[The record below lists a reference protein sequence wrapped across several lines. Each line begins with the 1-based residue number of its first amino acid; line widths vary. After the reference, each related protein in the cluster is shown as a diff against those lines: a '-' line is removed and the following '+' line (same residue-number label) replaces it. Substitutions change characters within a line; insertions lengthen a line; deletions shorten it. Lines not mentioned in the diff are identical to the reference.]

1 MSSFLN
7 TQNSILNLTNRIEI
21 NDSFLDSLLKKIDK
35 KNRIKEL
42 LLSRTSITHLPK
54 RETLLL
60 FPNLEK
66 INITG
71 TQITKNQDY
80 ITICYELQSIP
91 KLYYLDI
98 NICQEI
104 DVKII
109 LLSLPL
115 LKEVNGQKVDINS
128 MKITFQDEL
137 NISTYK
143 FIVDFMQNVNKNN
156 LIFVKNF
163 HDNLSSLMTKCL
175 SDINFH
181 CDKYQNNYNLSI
193 FHSIY
198 KINQYLYHNINNYL
212 LIYGQKELSTTA
224 QANIYKITEQIALT
238 MNFYEG
244 LIRNI
249 STSISIILDKII
261 NQNIEQYFKQKAKE
275 VEKNI
280 NEKKKLLDEQLN
292 KEFHNRTMGNFDSNF
307 TYNESILNN
316 SMNKK
321 GSSYYYEK
329 NNDDITSLIS
339 SNYNDYNNQKYSTST
354 NFMTSKKGGMGPDEP
369 RGPNINN
376 YSKEKLNY
384 DLLTG
389 GIKKPKS
396 SCSSHNKGFLIIDNN
411 NTNSDN
417 CSIKTFH
424 QKNSSNKMDEFQNV
438 TDKKRDDSKGSR
450 ENSLGRQQNNFFTDY
465 NKINNNNEKNSE
477 TKEHNNNH
485 NNHNNIN
492 NMNNTNNNNTNS
504 NRNSTNSEII
514 PLNEFI
520 VLINSIYESKEK
532 EEKINL
538 EKGQPQETLE
548 HHIYTYLTRKYGVKH
563 IVIEKAFSIFS
574 SLRKYSNINSDVL
587 LFAKI
592 IRNDID
598 ESSKDFSKEIKKH
611 LEKLLCNKKIDDDII
626 KIISNSFYCND
637 TNTKNIFLNKIYAIK
652 DKNKIINTGDVYNI
666 ILELEIK
673 ERNIYLKNFR
683 TLFRRVDTDSDG
695 TINSYDTSVLFGII
709 FDEIKNEFGN
719 DCINYKNKNDFVN
732 NFMKIFNH
740 YIPKSLTFSQ
750 IVKYIKDTDNKILE
764 LLSKKKDIQDNNDE
778 MI

>member
-7 TQNSILNLTNRIEI
+7 TQNSILNLSNRIEI
-21 NDSFLDSLLKKIDK
+21 NDSFLDSFLKKIDK
-35 KNRIKEL
+35 KSRIKEL
-42 LLSRTSITHLPK
+42 LLSRTNITHLPK

-60 FPNLEK
+60 FPNLERL
-66 INITG
+66 NITG

-80 ITICYELQSIP
+80 LTISYELQSIP

-98 NICQEI
+98 NICQET

-156 LIFVKNF
+156 LIFVKSF
-163 HDNLSSLMTKCL
+163 HDNLSTLMSKCL

-212 LIYGQKELSTTA
+212 LIYGQKELSSTA
-224 QANIYKITEQIALT
+224 QGNIYKITEQIAIA

-292 KEFHNRTMGNFDSNF
+292 KEFHNRTMGNFDNNF

-316 SMNKK
+316 SINKK

-339 SNYNDYNNQKYSTST
+339 SNYNDCNNQKYSTST
-354 NFMTSKKGGMGPDEP
+354 NFMTSKKGGYSGEEP
-369 RGPNINN
+369 KEASINN
-376 YSKEKLNY
+376 YPKEKINY
-384 DLLTG
+384 DLITG
-389 GIKKPKS
+389 CMKKPKS
-396 SCSSHNKGFLIIDNN
+396 STNSHNKGFLIMDNN
-411 NTNSDN
+411 FTNSDN

-424 QKNSSNKMDEFQNV
+424 KNSNKMEEFQNII
-438 TDKKRDDSKGSR
+438 DKKKDENKNSR
-450 ENSLGRQQNNFFTDY
+450 ESSLGRQQNNYF
-465 NKINNNNEKNSE
+465 INEKNENNDTTNTNSNNINSN
-477 TKEHNNNH
+477 NNNH
-485 NNHNNIN
+485 NGI
-492 NMNNTNNNNTNS
+492 
-504 NRNSTNSEII
+504 NSEII
-514 PLNEFI
+514 PLNDFLI
-520 VLINSIYESKEK
+520 LINSIYESKEK

-538 EKGQPQETLE
+538 EKGLPQETLE
-548 HHIYTYLTRKYGVKH
+548 HHIYTFLTRKYGVKH

-574 SLRKYSNINSDVL
+574 SLRKYCNINSDIL

-598 ESSKDFSKEIKKH
+598 ESSREFSKEIKKN
-611 LEKLLCNKKIDDDII
+611 LEKLLYNKNIDDDIV

-637 TNTKNIFLNKIYAIK
+637 NNLKNLFLNKIYTIK
-652 DKNKIINTGDVYNI
+652 DKNKIINTEDIYNI

-695 TINSYDTSVLFGII
+695 TINTYDTNALFGLIY
-709 FDEIKNEFGN
+709 DEIKDDLNKDE
-719 DCINYKNKNDFVN
+719 INNFKNKNEFVN
-732 NFMKIFNH
+732 NLMKIFNY

-750 IVKYIKDTDNKILE
+750 IVKYLNDNDKIVLDYLTKINYITDN
-764 LLSKKKDIQDNNDE
+764 NNDD

>member
-7 TQNSILNLTNRIEI
+7 TQNSILNLSNRIEI
-21 NDSFLDSLLKKIDK
+21 NDSFLDSFLKKIDK
-35 KNRIKEL
+35 KSRIKEL
-42 LLSRTSITHLPK
+42 LLSRTNITHLPK

-60 FPNLEK
+60 FPNLERL
-66 INITG
+66 NITG

-80 ITICYELQSIP
+80 LTISYELQSIP

-98 NICQEI
+98 NICQET

-156 LIFVKNF
+156 LIFVKSF
-163 HDNLSSLMTKCL
+163 HDNLSTLMSKCL

-212 LIYGQKELSTTA
+212 LIYGQKELSSTA
-224 QANIYKITEQIALT
+224 QGNIYKITEQIAIA

-292 KEFHNRTMGNFDSNF
+292 KEFHNRTMGNFDNNF

-316 SMNKK
+316 SINKK

-339 SNYNDYNNQKYSTST
+339 SNYNDCNNQKYSTST
-354 NFMTSKKGGMGPDEP
+354 NFMTSKKGGYSGEEP
-369 RGPNINN
+369 KEASINN
-376 YSKEKLNY
+376 YPKEKINY
-384 DLLTG
+384 DLITG
-389 GIKKPKS
+389 CMKKPKS
-396 SCSSHNKGFLIIDNN
+396 STNSHNKGFLIMDNN
-411 NTNSDN
+411 FTNSDN

-424 QKNSSNKMDEFQNV
+424 KNSNKMEEFQNII
-438 TDKKRDDSKGSR
+438 DKKKDENKNSR
-450 ENSLGRQQNNFFTDY
+450 ESSLGKQQNNYF
-465 NKINNNNEKNSE
+465 INEKNENNDTTNTNSNNINSN
-477 TKEHNNNH
+477 NNNH
-485 NNHNNIN
+485 NGI
-492 NMNNTNNNNTNS
+492 
-504 NRNSTNSEII
+504 NSEII
-514 PLNEFI
+514 PLNDFLI
-520 VLINSIYESKEK
+520 LINSIYESKEK

-538 EKGQPQETLE
+538 EKGLPQETLE
-548 HHIYTYLTRKYGVKH
+548 HHIYTFLTRKYGVKH

-574 SLRKYSNINSDVL
+574 SLRKYCNINSDIL

-598 ESSKDFSKEIKKH
+598 ESSREFSKEIKKN
-611 LEKLLCNKKIDDDII
+611 LEKLLYNKNIDDDII

-637 TNTKNIFLNKIYAIK
+637 NNLKNLFLNKIYTIK
-652 DKNKIINTGDVYNI
+652 DRNKIINTEDIYNI

-695 TINSYDTSVLFGII
+695 TINTYDTNALFGLIY
-709 FDEIKNEFGN
+709 DEIKDDLNKDE
-719 DCINYKNKNDFVN
+719 INNFKNKNEFVN
-732 NFMKIFNH
+732 NLMKIFNY

-750 IVKYIKDTDNKILE
+750 IVKYLNDNDKIVLDYLTKINDITDN
-764 LLSKKKDIQDNNDE
+764 NNDD

>member
-7 TQNSILNLTNRIEI
+7 TQNSTINLSNRIEI
-21 NDSFLDSLLKKIDK
+21 NDSLLDSILKKIEK

-71 TQITKNQDY
+71 TQITKFQDF
-80 ITICYELQSIP
+80 ITISYELQSIP

-98 NICQEI
+98 NICKET
-104 DVKII
+104 DVKVI

-137 NISTYK
+137 NTSTYK

-156 LIFVKNF
+156 LIFVKSF
-163 HDNLSSLMTKCL
+163 HDNLSLLMNKCL
-175 SDINFH
+175 LDINFH

-212 LIYGQKELSTTA
+212 LIYGQKELNSNA
-224 QANIYKITEQIALT
+224 QSNIYKITEQIEIT

-261 NQNIEQYFKQKAKE
+261 NQNIDQYFKQKEKE

-280 NEKKKLLDEQLN
+280 NEKKRLLDEQIN
-292 KEFHNRTMGNFDSNF
+292 REFQNRTMGNFDNNF

-316 SMNKK
+316 SMNRK

-329 NNDDITSLIS
+329 NNDDITSLMS

-354 NFMTSKKGGMGPDEP
+354 NFMTTKKGGLGIDEP
-369 RGPNINN
+369 KMVNINN
-376 YSKEKLNY
+376 YNKDKLNY
-384 DLLTG
+384 DLIPT
-389 GIKKPKS
+389 KPKS
-396 SCSSHNKGFLIIDNN
+396 SCSSHNKGFLIMDNK
-411 NTNSDN
+411 DDHF
-417 CSIKTFH
+417 SIKTFH
-424 QKNSSNKMDEFQNV
+424 KKNKNKLDEFNNYI
-438 TDKKRDDSKGSR
+438 DKKGEDINGSK
-450 ENSLGRQQNNFFTDY
+450 ENSLHRLQNNY
-465 NKINNNNEKNSE
+465 KNNNNEKKNYE
-477 TKEHNNNH
+477 NKDLN
-485 NNHNNIN
+485 NNIN
-492 NMNNTNNNNTNS
+492 NNS
-504 NRNSTNSEII
+504 NSAHNSTNSEII

-520 VLINSIYESKEK
+520 ILINNIYESKEK
-532 EEKINL
+532 EEKIIL

-563 IVIEKAFSIFS
+563 IVIEKAFSIFT
-574 SLRKYSNINSDVL
+574 SLRKYSNTNSDVL

-598 ESSKDFSKEIKKH
+598 ESSKDFSKEIKQN
-611 LEKLLCNKKIDDDII
+611 LEKLLYNKDINDDII
-626 KIISNSFYCND
+626 KIISNSFYYND
-637 TNTKNIFLNKIYAIK
+637 NNNKNLFLNKIYEIK
-652 DKNKIINTGDVYNI
+652 DKNKIINIEDIYNI
-666 ILELEIK
+666 ILEIEIK
-673 ERNIYLKNFR
+673 DRNTYLKNFR
-683 TLFRRVDTDSDG
+683 ILFKRVDTDSDG
-695 TINSYDTSVLFGII
+695 TINYYDSSNLFGLI
-709 FDEIKNEFGN
+709 FDEIKNDLEN
-719 DCINYKNKNDFVN
+719 ENENSDTNIKSKNEFVN
-732 NFMKIFNH
+732 NLMKIFNNN
-740 YIPKSLTFSQ
+740 IPKILTFSQ
-750 IVKYIKDTDNKILE
+750 IVKYLYDNNKNILDY
-764 LLSKKKDIQDNNDE
+764 LSKKNDIQDNNNDE

>member
-7 TQNSILNLTNRIEI
+7 TQNSTINLSNRIEI
-21 NDSFLDSLLKKIDK
+21 NDSLLDSILKKIEK

-71 TQITKNQDY
+71 TQITKFQDF
-80 ITICYELQSIP
+80 ITISYELQSIP

-98 NICQEI
+98 NICKET
-104 DVKII
+104 DVKVI

-137 NISTYK
+137 NTSTYK

-156 LIFVKNF
+156 LIFVKSF
-163 HDNLSSLMTKCL
+163 HDNLSLLMNKCL
-175 SDINFH
+175 LDINFH

-212 LIYGQKELSTTA
+212 LIYGQKELNSNA
-224 QANIYKITEQIALT
+224 QSNIYKITEQIEIT

-261 NQNIEQYFKQKAKE
+261 NQNIDQYFKQKEKE

-280 NEKKKLLDEQLN
+280 NEKKRLLDEQIN
-292 KEFHNRTMGNFDSNF
+292 REFQNRTMGNFDNNF

-316 SMNKK
+316 SMNRK

-329 NNDDITSLIS
+329 NNDDITSLMS

-354 NFMTSKKGGMGPDEP
+354 NFMTTKKGGLGIDEP
-369 RGPNINN
+369 KMVNINN
-376 YSKEKLNY
+376 YNKDKLNY
-384 DLLTG
+384 DLIPT
-389 GIKKPKS
+389 KPKS
-396 SCSSHNKGFLIIDNN
+396 SCSSHNKGFLIMDNK
-411 NTNSDN
+411 DDHY
-417 CSIKTFH
+417 SIKTFH
-424 QKNSSNKMDEFQNV
+424 KKNKNKLDEFNNYI
-438 TDKKRDDSKGSR
+438 DKKGEDINGSK
-450 ENSLGRQQNNFFTDY
+450 ENSLHRLQNNY
-465 NKINNNNEKNSE
+465 KNNNNEKKNYE
-477 TKEHNNNH
+477 NKDLN
-485 NNHNNIN
+485 NNIN
-492 NMNNTNNNNTNS
+492 NNS
-504 NRNSTNSEII
+504 NSAHNSTNSEII

-520 VLINSIYESKEK
+520 ILINNIYESKEK
-532 EEKINL
+532 EEKIIL

-563 IVIEKAFSIFS
+563 IVIEKAFSIFT
-574 SLRKYSNINSDVL
+574 SLRKYSNTNSDVL

-598 ESSKDFSKEIKKH
+598 ESSKDFSKEIKQN
-611 LEKLLCNKKIDDDII
+611 LEKLLYNKDINDDII
-626 KIISNSFYCND
+626 KIISNSFYYND
-637 TNTKNIFLNKIYAIK
+637 NNNKNLFLNKIYEIK
-652 DKNKIINTGDVYNI
+652 DKNKIINIEDIYNI
-666 ILELEIK
+666 ILEIEIK
-673 ERNIYLKNFR
+673 DRNTYLKNFR
-683 TLFRRVDTDSDG
+683 ILFKRVDTDSDG
-695 TINSYDTSVLFGII
+695 TINYYDSSNLFGLI
-709 FDEIKNEFGN
+709 FDEIKNDLEN
-719 DCINYKNKNDFVN
+719 ENENSDTNIKSKNEFVN
-732 NFMKIFNH
+732 NLMKIFNNN
-740 YIPKSLTFSQ
+740 IPKILTFSH
-750 IVKYIKDTDNKILE
+750 IVKYLYDNNKNILDY
-764 LLSKKKDIQDNNDE
+764 LSKKNDIQDNNNDD

>member
-7 TQNSILNLTNRIEI
+7 NQNSILNLNNRIEI
-21 NDSFLDSLLKKIDK
+21 NDSFLDSLLQKIEK

-66 INITG
+66 LNITG

-80 ITICYELQSIP
+80 ITISYELQSIP
-91 KLYYLDI
+91 KLYYLDL
-98 NICQEI
+98 NVCQET

-143 FIVDFMQNVNKNN
+143 FIVEFMQNVNKNN
-156 LIFVKNF
+156 LVFVKSF
-163 HDNLSSLMTKCL
+163 HDNLSSLMSKCL

-212 LIYGQKELSTTA
+212 LIYGQKELSSTA
-224 QANIYKITEQIALT
+224 QANIYKITEQIAST

-261 NQNIEQYFKQKAKE
+261 NQNIEQYFKQKTKE

-316 SMNKK
+316 SINKK

-354 NFMTSKKGGMGPDEP
+354 NFMTSKKGGMGPEDS
-369 RGPNINN
+369 RGLNINN
-376 YSKEKLNY
+376 YMKEKLNY
-384 DLLTG
+384 DLMG
-389 GIKKPKS
+389 VGVGIKKPKS
-396 SCSSHNKGFLIIDNN
+396 SCSSHNKGFLILDNN
-411 NTNSDN
+411 INSDN
-417 CSIKTFH
+417 NSIKTFH
-424 QKNSSNKMDEFQNV
+424 QKNSKS
-438 TDKKRDDSKGSR
+438 SK
-450 ENSLGRQQNNFFTDY
+450 ENFSGKQYNNFINMSDY
-465 NKINNNNEKNSE
+465 NKNNNED
-477 TKEHNNNH
+477 KEQNNLNNNS
-485 NNHNNIN
+485 NHN
-492 NMNNTNNNNTNS
+492 
-504 NRNSTNSEII
+504 STKSEII
-514 PLNEFI
+514 PLNDFI
-520 VLINSIYESKEK
+520 ILINSIYESKEK
-532 EEKINL
+532 EEKTNL
-538 EKGQPQETLE
+538 ENGQPQETLE

-574 SLRKYSNINSDVL
+574 SLRKYSSINSDVL

-592 IRNDID
+592 IRNEIE
-598 ESSKDFSKEIKKH
+598 ESSKDFSKEIKKN
-611 LEKLLCNKKIDDDII
+611 LEKLLNDKTIDDDII

-637 TNTKNIFLNKIYAIK
+637 NNSKNLFLKKIYSVK
-652 DKNKIINTGDVYNI
+652 EKNNIVSTEDIYNA

-673 ERNIYLKNFR
+673 ERTIYLKNFKS
-683 TLFRRVDTDSDG
+683 LFKRVDTDSDG
-695 TINSYDTSVLFGII
+695 IINSFDANTLFGLIY
-709 FDEIKNEFGN
+709 DEIKEDFKNEENNIGN
-719 DCINYKNKNDFVN
+719 KDEFINNL
-732 NFMKIFNH
+732 MKIFNH
-740 YIPKSLTFSQ
+740 YIPKSLNFSQ
-750 IVKYIKDTDNKILE
+750 IVKYLKDNYKNILDC
-764 LLSKKKDIQDNNDE
+764 LSKKNDIQDNNDDE

>member
-7 TQNSILNLTNRIEI
+7 SQNSILNLSNRIEI

-42 LLSRTSITHLPK
+42 LLSRTNITHLPK

-60 FPNLEK
+60 FPNLER

-80 ITICYELQSIP
+80 ITISYELQSIP
-91 KLYYLDI
+91 KLYYLDL
-98 NICQEI
+98 NICQET
-104 DVKII
+104 DVKVI

-156 LIFVKNF
+156 LIFVKSF
-163 HDNLSSLMTKCL
+163 HDNLSSLMSKCL

-212 LIYGQKELSTTA
+212 LIYGQKELSPAA
-224 QANIYKITEQIALT
+224 QANIYKITEQIAVT

-261 NQNIEQYFKQKAKE
+261 NQNIEQYFRQKAKE

-292 KEFHNRTMGNFDSNF
+292 KEFHNRTMGNFDNNF

-316 SMNKK
+316 SINKK

-339 SNYNDYNNQKYSTST
+339 SNYNDFNNQKYSTST
-354 NFMTSKKGGMGPDEP
+354 NFMTSKKGGFGGEEP
-369 RGPNINN
+369 RDPSINN
-376 YSKEKLNY
+376 YNKDKINY
-384 DLLTG
+384 ELITG

-396 SCSSHNKGFLIIDNN
+396 SSNTHNKGFLIMDNN
-411 NTNSDN
+411 FTNSDN
-417 CSIKTFH
+417 CSIKTSH
-424 QKNSSNKMDEFQNV
+424 QKNSNKMDEFQNII
-438 TDKKRDDSKGSR
+438 DKKRDGNKGSR
-450 ENSLGRQQNNFFTDY
+450 ENSLGRQQNNFINISDN
-465 NKINNNNEKNSE
+465 NKINNNKKNSNIE
-477 TKEHNNNH
+477 KTDKDIN
-485 NNHNNIN
+485 NNIN
-492 NMNNTNNNNTNS
+492 HNAI
-504 NRNSTNSEII
+504 NSEII
-514 PLNEFI
+514 PLKDFLI
-520 VLINSIYESKEK
+520 LINSIY
-532 EEKINL
+532 
-538 EKGQPQETLE
+538 
-548 HHIYTYLTRKYGVKH
+548 
-563 IVIEKAFSIFS
+563 
-574 SLRKYSNINSDVL
+574 
-587 LFAKI
+587 
-592 IRNDID
+592 
-598 ESSKDFSKEIKKH
+598 
-611 LEKLLCNKKIDDDII
+611 
-626 KIISNSFYCND
+626 
-637 TNTKNIFLNKIYAIK
+637 
-652 DKNKIINTGDVYNI
+652 
-666 ILELEIK
+666 
-673 ERNIYLKNFR
+673 
-683 TLFRRVDTDSDG
+683 
-695 TINSYDTSVLFGII
+695 
-709 FDEIKNEFGN
+709 
-719 DCINYKNKNDFVN
+719 
-732 NFMKIFNH
+732 
-740 YIPKSLTFSQ
+740 
-750 IVKYIKDTDNKILE
+750 
-764 LLSKKKDIQDNNDE
+764 
-778 MI
+778 

>member
-1 MSSFLN
+1 MSYFLN
-7 TQNSILNLTNRIEI
+7 NQNSIINLTNRIEI
-21 NDSFLDSLLKKIDK
+21 NDSLLDSILKKIEK

-54 RETLLL
+54 RETLLQ
-60 FPNLEK
+60 FPNLER

-80 ITICYELQSIP
+80 ITISYELQSIP
-91 KLYYLDI
+91 KLYYLDL
-98 NICQEI
+98 NICQET

-143 FIVDFMQNVNKNN
+143 FIVEFMQNVNKNN
-156 LIFVKNF
+156 LVFVKSF
-163 HDNLSSLMTKCL
+163 HDNLSSLMSKCL
-175 SDINFH
+175 LDINFH

-198 KINQYLYHNINNYL
+198 KINQYLYLNINNYL
-212 LIYGQKELSTTA
+212 LIYGQKELSSTA
-224 QANIYKITEQIALT
+224 QGNIYKITEQIVGT

-261 NQNIEQYFKQKAKE
+261 NQNIEQYFKQKTKE

-316 SMNKK
+316 SINKK

-329 NNDDITSLIS
+329 NNEDITSLIS

-369 RGPNINN
+369 KGLNINN
-376 YSKEKLNY
+376 YMKEKLNY
-384 DLLTG
+384 DLVGVGG

-396 SCSSHNKGFLIIDNN
+396 SCSSHNKGFLILDNN
-411 NTNSDN
+411 LNSDN
-417 CSIKTFH
+417 SSIKTFH
-424 QKNSSNKMDEFQNV
+424 QKNSNKMNEFQNNI
-438 TDKKRDDSKGSR
+438 DKKRDDSKGSR
-450 ENSLGRQQNNFFTDY
+450 ENSLGKQPNFINISDY
-465 NKINNNNEKNSE
+465 NKSNIENKEQNNPNNN
-477 TKEHNNNH
+477 
-485 NNHNNIN
+485 
-492 NMNNTNNNNTNS
+492 S
-504 NRNSTNSEII
+504 NQNSTRSEII
-514 PLNEFI
+514 PLNDFI
-520 VLINSIYESKEK
+520 ILINSIYESKEK

-574 SLRKYSNINSDVL
+574 SLRKYSNVNGDVL

-592 IRNDID
+592 IRNEIE
-598 ESSKDFSKEIKKH
+598 ESSKDFSKEIKNN
-611 LEKLLCNKKIDDDII
+611 LEKLLNDKKIDDDII

-637 TNTKNIFLNKIYAIK
+637 NNAKNLFLQKIYSVK
-652 DKNKIINTGDVYNI
+652 EKNNVVNTEDIYNA

-673 ERNIYLKNFR
+673 ERTLYLKNFKS
-683 TLFRRVDTDSDG
+683 LFKRVDTDSDG
-695 TINSYDTSVLFGII
+695 IINSYDASILFGLIY
-709 FDEIKNEFGN
+709 DEIKDDFENVENNIG
-719 DCINYKNKNDFVN
+719 NKNEFVN
-732 NFMKIFNH
+732 NLMKIFNH
-740 YIPKSLTFSQ
+740 YIPKSLNFSQ
-750 IVKYIKDTDNKILE
+750 IVKYLKDNYKNVLDC
-764 LLSKKKDIQDNNDE
+764 LSKKNDIQDNNDDE
-778 MI
+778 MIYLLFFIIIIIFFNLI

>member
-1 MSSFLN
+1 MSSYLN
-7 TQNSILNLTNRIEI
+7 TQNSILNLSNRIEI

-35 KNRIKEL
+35 KNSIKEIII
-42 LLSRTSITHLPK
+42 SRTNITHLPK

-80 ITICYELQSIP
+80 ITISYELQSIP

-98 NICQEI
+98 NICQET
-104 DVKII
+104 DVKVI

-115 LKEVNGQKVDINS
+115 LKEVNGQKVDINA

-163 HDNLSSLMTKCL
+163 HDNLSSLMNKCL

-212 LIYGQKELSTTA
+212 LIYGQKELSPTA
-224 QANIYKITEQIALT
+224 QANIYKITEQIAVT

-261 NQNIEQYFKQKAKE
+261 NQNIDQYFKQKAKE

-292 KEFHNRTMGNFDSNF
+292 KEFHNRTMGNFDNNF

-316 SMNKK
+316 SINKK

-339 SNYNDYNNQKYSTST
+339 SNYNDYNNNQKYSTST
-354 NFMTSKKGGMGPDEP
+354 NFMTSKKGGFTGEEP
-369 RGPNINN
+369 REGSINN
-376 YSKEKLNY
+376 LGKEKINY
-384 DLLTG
+384 ELITG

-396 SCSSHNKGFLIIDNN
+396 SSNSHNKGFLIMDNN
-411 NTNSDN
+411 YTNSDN

-424 QKNSSNKMDEFQNV
+424 QKNSNSNKMDEFQNIIER
-438 TDKKRDDSKGSR
+438 KKDENKGSR
-450 ENSLGRQQNNFFTDY
+450 ENSLGRQQNNY
-465 NKINNNNEKNSE
+465 LINKDKNNNIQN
-477 TKEHNNNH
+477 KEE
-485 NNHNNIN
+485 NNI
-492 NMNNTNNNNTNS
+492 NTNNNGI
-504 NRNSTNSEII
+504 NSEII
-514 PLNEFI
+514 PLNNFI
-520 VLINSIYESKEK
+520 LLINSIYESKEK
-532 EEKINL
+532 
-538 EKGQPQETLE
+538 
-548 HHIYTYLTRKYGVKH
+548 
-563 IVIEKAFSIFS
+563 
-574 SLRKYSNINSDVL
+574 
-587 LFAKI
+587 
-592 IRNDID
+592 
-598 ESSKDFSKEIKKH
+598 
-611 LEKLLCNKKIDDDII
+611 
-626 KIISNSFYCND
+626 
-637 TNTKNIFLNKIYAIK
+637 
-652 DKNKIINTGDVYNI
+652 
-666 ILELEIK
+666 
-673 ERNIYLKNFR
+673 
-683 TLFRRVDTDSDG
+683 
-695 TINSYDTSVLFGII
+695 
-709 FDEIKNEFGN
+709 
-719 DCINYKNKNDFVN
+719 
-732 NFMKIFNH
+732 
-740 YIPKSLTFSQ
+740 
-750 IVKYIKDTDNKILE
+750 
-764 LLSKKKDIQDNNDE
+764 
-778 MI
+778 

>member
-7 TQNSILNLTNRIEI
+7 TQNSILNLSNRIEI
-21 NDSFLDSLLKKIDK
+21 NDSFLDSFLKKIDK
-35 KNRIKEL
+35 KSRIKEL
-42 LLSRTSITHLPK
+42 LLSRTNITHLPK

-60 FPNLEK
+60 FPNLERL
-66 INITG
+66 NITG

-80 ITICYELQSIP
+80 LTISYELQSIP

-98 NICQEI
+98 NICQET

-156 LIFVKNF
+156 LIFVKSF
-163 HDNLSSLMTKCL
+163 HDNLSTLMSKCL

-212 LIYGQKELSTTA
+212 LIYGQKELSSTA
-224 QANIYKITEQIALT
+224 QGNIYKITEQIAIA

-292 KEFHNRTMGNFDSNF
+292 KEFHNRTMGNFDNNF

-316 SMNKK
+316 SINKK

-339 SNYNDYNNQKYSTST
+339 SNYNDCNNQKYSTST
-354 NFMTSKKGGMGPDEP
+354 NFMTSKKGGYSGEEP
-369 RGPNINN
+369 KEASINN
-376 YSKEKLNY
+376 YPKEKINY
-384 DLLTG
+384 DLITG
-389 GIKKPKS
+389 CMKKPKS
-396 SCSSHNKGFLIIDNN
+396 STNSHNKGFLIMDNN
-411 NTNSDN
+411 FTNSDN

-424 QKNSSNKMDEFQNV
+424 KNSNKMEEFQNII
-438 TDKKRDDSKGSR
+438 DKKKDENKNSR
-450 ENSLGRQQNNFFTDY
+450 ESSLGRQQNNYFI
-465 NKINNNNEKNSE
+465 KEKNENNGTTNTNSNNINSN
-477 TKEHNNNH
+477 NNNH
-485 NNHNNIN
+485 NGI
-492 NMNNTNNNNTNS
+492 
-504 NRNSTNSEII
+504 NSEII
-514 PLNEFI
+514 PLNDFLI
-520 VLINSIYESKEK
+520 LINSIYESKEK

-538 EKGQPQETLE
+538 EKGLPQETLE
-548 HHIYTYLTRKYGVKH
+548 HHIYTFLTRKYGVKH

-574 SLRKYSNINSDVL
+574 SLRKYCNINSDIL

-598 ESSKDFSKEIKKH
+598 ESSREFSKEIKKN
-611 LEKLLCNKKIDDDII
+611 LEKLLYNKNIDDDII

-637 TNTKNIFLNKIYAIK
+637 NNLKNLFLNKIYTIK
-652 DKNKIINTGDVYNI
+652 DKNKIINTEDIYNI

-683 TLFRRVDTDSDG
+683 ALFRRVDTDSDG
-695 TINSYDTSVLFGII
+695 TINTYDTNALFGLIY
-709 FDEIKNEFGN
+709 DEIKDDLNKDE
-719 DCINYKNKNDFVN
+719 INNFKNKNEFVN
-732 NFMKIFNH
+732 NLMKIFNY

-750 IVKYIKDTDNKILE
+750 IVKYLNDNDKIVLDYLSKINDITDN
-764 LLSKKKDIQDNNDE
+764 NNDD

>member
-7 TQNSILNLTNRIEI
+7 TQNSILNLSNRIEI
-21 NDSFLDSLLKKIDK
+21 NDSFLDSFLKKIDK
-35 KNRIKEL
+35 KSRIKEL
-42 LLSRTSITHLPK
+42 LLSRTNITHLPK

-60 FPNLEK
+60 FPNLERL
-66 INITG
+66 NITG

-80 ITICYELQSIP
+80 LTISYELQSIP

-98 NICQEI
+98 NICQET

-156 LIFVKNF
+156 LIFVKSF
-163 HDNLSSLMTKCL
+163 HDNLSTLMSKCL

-212 LIYGQKELSTTA
+212 LIYGQKELSSTA
-224 QANIYKITEQIALT
+224 QGNIYKITEQIAIA

-292 KEFHNRTMGNFDSNF
+292 KEFHNRTMGNFDNNF

-316 SMNKK
+316 SINKK

-339 SNYNDYNNQKYSTST
+339 SNYNDCNNQKYSTST
-354 NFMTSKKGGMGPDEP
+354 NFMTSKKGGYSGEEP
-369 RGPNINN
+369 KEASINN
-376 YSKEKLNY
+376 YPKEKINY
-384 DLLTG
+384 DLITG
-389 GIKKPKS
+389 CMKKPKS
-396 SCSSHNKGFLIIDNN
+396 STNSHNKGFLIMDNN
-411 NTNSDN
+411 FTNSDN

-424 QKNSSNKMDEFQNV
+424 KNSNKMEEFQNII
-438 TDKKRDDSKGSR
+438 DKKKDENKNSR
-450 ENSLGRQQNNFFTDY
+450 ESSLGKQQNNYF
-465 NKINNNNEKNSE
+465 INEKNENNDTTNTNSNNINSN
-477 TKEHNNNH
+477 NNNH
-485 NNHNNIN
+485 NGI
-492 NMNNTNNNNTNS
+492 
-504 NRNSTNSEII
+504 NSEII
-514 PLNEFI
+514 PLNDFLI
-520 VLINSIYESKEK
+520 LINSIYESKEK

-538 EKGQPQETLE
+538 EKGLPQETLE
-548 HHIYTYLTRKYGVKH
+548 HHIYTFLTRKYGVKH

-574 SLRKYSNINSDVL
+574 SLRKYCNINSDIL

-598 ESSKDFSKEIKKH
+598 ESSREFSKEIKKN
-611 LEKLLCNKKIDDDII
+611 LEKLLYNKNIDDDIV

-637 TNTKNIFLNKIYAIK
+637 NNLKNLFLNKIYTIK
-652 DKNKIINTGDVYNI
+652 DRNKIINTEDIYNI

-695 TINSYDTSVLFGII
+695 TINTYDTNALFGLIY
-709 FDEIKNEFGN
+709 DEIKDDLNKDE
-719 DCINYKNKNDFVN
+719 INNFKNKNEFVN
-732 NFMKIFNH
+732 NLMKIFNY

-750 IVKYIKDTDNKILE
+750 IVKYLNDNDKIVLDYLTKINYITDN
-764 LLSKKKDIQDNNDE
+764 NNDD

>member
-1 MSSFLN
+1 MSYFLN
-7 TQNSILNLTNRIEI
+7 NQNSIINLTNRIEI
-21 NDSFLDSLLKKIDK
+21 NDSLLDSILKKIEK

-54 RETLLL
+54 RETLLQ
-60 FPNLEK
+60 FPNLER

-80 ITICYELQSIP
+80 ITISYELQSIP
-91 KLYYLDI
+91 KLYYLDL
-98 NICQEI
+98 NICQET

-143 FIVDFMQNVNKNN
+143 FIVQFMQNVNKNN
-156 LIFVKNF
+156 LVFVKSF
-163 HDNLSSLMTKCL
+163 HDNLSSLMSKCL
-175 SDINFH
+175 LDINFH

-198 KINQYLYHNINNYL
+198 KINQYLYLNINNYL
-212 LIYGQKELSTTA
+212 LIYGQKELSSTA
-224 QANIYKITEQIALT
+224 QGNIYKITEQIVGT

-261 NQNIEQYFKQKAKE
+261 NQNIEQYFKQKTKE

-316 SMNKK
+316 SINKK

-329 NNDDITSLIS
+329 NNEDITSLIS

-369 RGPNINN
+369 KALNINN
-376 YSKEKLNY
+376 YMKEKLNY
-384 DLLTG
+384 DLVGVGG

-396 SCSSHNKGFLIIDNN
+396 SCSSHNKGFLILDNN
-411 NTNSDN
+411 LNSDN
-417 CSIKTFH
+417 SSIKTFH
-424 QKNSSNKMDEFQNV
+424 QKNSNKMNEFQNNI
-438 TDKKRDDSKGSR
+438 DKKRDDSKGSR
-450 ENSLGRQQNNFFTDY
+450 ENSLGKQPNFINISDY
-465 NKINNNNEKNSE
+465 NKSNIENKEQNNPNNN
-477 TKEHNNNH
+477 
-485 NNHNNIN
+485 
-492 NMNNTNNNNTNS
+492 S
-504 NRNSTNSEII
+504 NQNSTRSEII
-514 PLNEFI
+514 PLNDFI
-520 VLINSIYESKEK
+520 ILINSIYESKEK

-574 SLRKYSNINSDVL
+574 SLRKYSNVNSDVL

-592 IRNDID
+592 IRNEIE
-598 ESSKDFSKEIKKH
+598 ESSKDFSKEIKNN
-611 LEKLLCNKKIDDDII
+611 LEKLLNDKKIDDDII

-637 TNTKNIFLNKIYAIK
+637 NNAKNLFLQKIYSVK
-652 DKNKIINTGDVYNI
+652 EKNNVVNTEDIYNA

-673 ERNIYLKNFR
+673 ERTLYLKNFKS
-683 TLFRRVDTDSDG
+683 LFKRVDTDSDG
-695 TINSYDTSVLFGII
+695 IINSYDASILFGLIY
-709 FDEIKNEFGN
+709 DEIKDDFENVENNIG
-719 DCINYKNKNDFVN
+719 NKNEFVN
-732 NFMKIFNH
+732 NLMKIFNH
-740 YIPKSLTFSQ
+740 YIPKSLNFSQ
-750 IVKYIKDTDNKILE
+750 IVKYLKDNYKNVLDC
-764 LLSKKKDIQDNNDE
+764 LLKKNDIQDNNDDE

>member
-1 MSSFLN
+1 MSSILN
-7 TQNSILNLTNRIEI
+7 NQNSIINLSNRAEI
-21 NDSFLDSLLKKIDK
+21 NDSSLDNLLKKIEK

-66 INITG
+66 INIIG
-71 TQITKNQDY
+71 THITKNQDY
-80 ITICYELQSIP
+80 ITISYELQSIP

-98 NICQEI
+98 NICQET

-156 LIFVKNF
+156 LIFVKSF
-163 HDNLSSLMTKCL
+163 HDNLSSLMSKCL

-212 LIYGQKELSTTA
+212 LIYGQKELNSTA

-261 NQNIEQYFKQKAKE
+261 NQNIENYFKQKTKE

-316 SMNKK
+316 SINKK

-354 NFMTSKKGGMGPDEP
+354 NFMTSKKGAGGMYGGDDIHPS
-369 RGPNINN
+369 NVNT
-376 YSKEKLNY
+376 KEKLNY
-384 DLLTG
+384 ELIAG

-396 SCSSHNKGFLIIDNN
+396 SCSSHNKGFLIIDNG

-424 QKNSSNKMDEFQNV
+424 QKNSNKIDEIQNN
-438 TDKKRDDSKGSR
+438 DKKRDDSKSSK
-450 ENSLGRQQNNFFTDY
+450 ENSLGKKKRNNNGENNYFMNISDLNN
-465 NKINNNNEKNSE
+465 NKNNKKEEETNENEINNN
-477 TKEHNNNH
+477 
-485 NNHNNIN
+485 
-492 NMNNTNNNNTNS
+492 
-504 NRNSTNSEII
+504 EII
-514 PLNEFI
+514 PMNEFI
-520 VLINSIYESKEK
+520 LLINSIYESKEK

-587 LFAKI
+587 LFSKI

-598 ESSKDFSKEIKKH
+598 ESSKDFSKEIKKN
-611 LEKLLCNKKIDDDII
+611 LEKLLSNKKIDEDII
-626 KIISNSFYCND
+626 KIISNSFYCN
-637 TNTKNIFLNKIYAIK
+637 NKNSKNLFLNKILMIK
-652 DKNKIINTGDVYNI
+652 EKNKTINIEDIYNI

-673 ERNIYLKNFR
+673 ERNIYLNNFR
-683 TLFRRVDTDSDG
+683 ILFRRVDTDSDG
-695 TINSYDTSVLFGII
+695 IINFYDTSFLFGLIYE
-709 FDEIKNEFGN
+709 EIKNDEG
-719 DCINYKNKNDFVN
+719 INIKNKNDFIN
-732 NFMKIFNH
+732 NLMKIFNH

-750 IVKYIKDTDNKILE
+750 IVKYLQETNKKILDI
-764 LLSKKKDIQDNNDE
+764 LSKKNDIQDNANDE
-778 MI
+778 MV

>member
-1 MSSFLN
+1 MSSISN
-7 TQNSILNLTNRIEI
+7 NQNSILNLSNRVEI
-21 NDSFLDSLLKKIDK
+21 NDTSLDDLLKKIEK

-66 INITG
+66 INIIG
-71 TQITKNQDY
+71 THITKNQDY
-80 ITICYELQSIP
+80 ITISYELQSIP

-98 NICQEI
+98 NICQET

-156 LIFVKNF
+156 LIFVKSF
-163 HDNLSSLMTKCL
+163 HDNLSSLMSKCL

-212 LIYGQKELSTTA
+212 LIYGQKELNSTA

-261 NQNIEQYFKQKAKE
+261 NQNIENYFKQKTKE

-316 SMNKK
+316 SINKK

-354 NFMTSKKGGMGPDEP
+354 NFMTSKKGVGGMYGGDDIHSS
-369 RGPNINN
+369 NINI
-376 YSKEKLNY
+376 KEKLNY
-384 DLLTG
+384 ELIAG
-389 GIKKPKS
+389 GLKKPKS
-396 SCSSHNKGFLIIDNN
+396 SCSSHNKGFLIIDNG

-424 QKNSSNKMDEFQNV
+424 QKNSNKIDEIQNN
-438 TDKKRDDSKGSR
+438 DKKRDDSKSSK
-450 ENSLGRQQNNFFTDY
+450 ENSLGKKKNNNNGDSNYFMNISDLNN
-465 NKINNNNEKNSE
+465 NKNNKKEEENNENEINNN
-477 TKEHNNNH
+477 
-485 NNHNNIN
+485 
-492 NMNNTNNNNTNS
+492 
-504 NRNSTNSEII
+504 EII
-514 PLNEFI
+514 PMNEFI
-520 VLINSIYESKEK
+520 LLINSIYESKEK

-548 HHIYTYLTRKYGVKH
+548 HHIYTYLTRKYGVKKKKK
-563 IVIEKAFSIFS
+563 EKAFSIFS
-574 SLRKYSNINSDVL
+574 SLRKYSNINSEVL
-587 LFAKI
+587 LFSKI

-598 ESSKDFSKEIKKH
+598 ESSKDFSKEIKKN
-611 LEKLLCNKKIDDDII
+611 LEKLLSNKRIDEDII
-626 KIISNSFYCND
+626 KIISNSFYCN
-637 TNTKNIFLNKIYAIK
+637 NKNSKNLFLNKILMIK
-652 DKNKIINTGDVYNI
+652 EKNKTINIEDIYNI

-673 ERNIYLKNFR
+673 ERNIYLSNFR
-683 TLFRRVDTDSDG
+683 ILFRRVDTDSDG
-695 TINSYDTSVLFGII
+695 TINFYDTSFLFGLIYE
-709 FDEIKNEFGN
+709 EIKNDEG
-719 DCINYKNKNDFVN
+719 INIKNKNDFIN
-732 NFMKIFNH
+732 NLMKIFNH

-750 IVKYIKDTDNKILE
+750 IVKYLQETNKKILDI
-764 LLSKKKDIQDNNDE
+764 LSKKNDIQDNANDE
-778 MI
+778 MV

>member
-1 MSSFLN
+1 MSSILN
-7 TQNSILNLTNRIEI
+7 NQNSIINLSNRVEI
-21 NDSFLDSLLKKIDK
+21 NDSSLDNLLKKIEK

-66 INITG
+66 INIIG
-71 TQITKNQDY
+71 THITKNQDY
-80 ITICYELQSIP
+80 ITISYELQSIP

-98 NICQEI
+98 NICQET

-156 LIFVKNF
+156 LIFVKSF
-163 HDNLSSLMTKCL
+163 HDNLSSLMSKCL

-212 LIYGQKELSTTA
+212 LIYGQKELNSTA

-261 NQNIEQYFKQKAKE
+261 NQNIENYFKQKTKE

-316 SMNKK
+316 SINKK

-354 NFMTSKKGGMGPDEP
+354 NFMTSKKGAGGMYGGDDIHPS
-369 RGPNINN
+369 NINT
-376 YSKEKLNY
+376 KEKLNY
-384 DLLTG
+384 ELIAG

-396 SCSSHNKGFLIIDNN
+396 SCSSHNKGFLIIDNG

-424 QKNSSNKMDEFQNV
+424 QKNSNKIDEIQNN
-438 TDKKRDDSKGSR
+438 DKKRDDSKSSK
-450 ENSLGRQQNNFFTDY
+450 ENSLGKKKRNNNGDNNYFMNISDLNS
-465 NKINNNNEKNSE
+465 NKNNKKEEETNENEINNN
-477 TKEHNNNH
+477 
-485 NNHNNIN
+485 
-492 NMNNTNNNNTNS
+492 
-504 NRNSTNSEII
+504 EII
-514 PLNEFI
+514 PMNEF
-520 VLINSIYESKEK
+520 VLLINSIYESKEK
-532 EEKINL
+532 EEKVNL

-587 LFAKI
+587 LFSKI

-598 ESSKDFSKEIKKH
+598 ESSKDFSKEIKKN
-611 LEKLLCNKKIDDDII
+611 LEKLLSNKKIDEDII
-626 KIISNSFYCND
+626 KIISNSFYCN
-637 TNTKNIFLNKIYAIK
+637 NKNSKNLFLNKILTIK
-652 DKNKIINTGDVYNI
+652 ENNKTINIEDIYNI
-666 ILELEIK
+666 ILEIEIK
-673 ERNIYLKNFR
+673 ERNIYLNNFR
-683 TLFRRVDTDSDG
+683 ILFRRVDTDSDG
-695 TINSYDTSVLFGII
+695 IINFYDTSFLFGLIYE
-709 FDEIKNEFGN
+709 EIKNDEG
-719 DCINYKNKNDFVN
+719 INIKNKNDFIN
-732 NFMKIFNH
+732 NLMKIFNH

-750 IVKYIKDTDNKILE
+750 IVKYLQETNKKILDI
-764 LLSKKKDIQDNNDE
+764 LSKKNDIQDNANDE
-778 MI
+778 MV

>member
-7 TQNSILNLTNRIEI
+7 TQNSILNLSNRIEI

-35 KNRIKEL
+35 KSRIKEL
-42 LLSRTSITHLPK
+42 LLSRTNITHLPK

-60 FPNLEK
+60 FPNLER

-80 ITICYELQSIP
+80 LTISYELQSIP

-98 NICQEI
+98 NICQET

-156 LIFVKNF
+156 LIFVKSF
-163 HDNLSSLMTKCL
+163 HDNLSTLMSKCL
-175 SDINFH
+175 TDINFH
-181 CDKYQNNYNLSI
+181 CDKYQNNYNLAI

-198 KINQYLYHNINNYL
+198 KINQYLYHNMNNYL
-212 LIYGQKELSTTA
+212 LIYGQKELNSTA
-224 QANIYKITEQIALT
+224 QGNIYKITEQIAIT

-261 NQNIEQYFKQKAKE
+261 NQNIDQYFKAKAKE

-292 KEFHNRTMGNFDSNF
+292 KEFHNRTMGNFDNNF

-354 NFMTSKKGGMGPDEP
+354 NFMTSKKGGFSGEEP
-369 RGPNINN
+369 RDPSINN
-376 YSKEKLNY
+376 YQKDKINY
-384 DLLTG
+384 YLITG

-396 SCSSHNKGFLIIDNN
+396 STNSHNKGFLIMDNN
-411 NTNSDN
+411 FTNSDN

-424 QKNSSNKMDEFQNV
+424 KNSNKIDEFQNII
-438 TDKKRDDSKGSR
+438 DKKKDENKNSR
-450 ENSLGRQQNNFFTDY
+450 ENSLGRPP
-465 NKINNNNEKNSE
+465 NNNEDINA
-477 TKEHNNNH
+477 NI
-485 NNHNNIN
+485 NNIN
-492 NMNNTNNNNTNS
+492 NSGNNGI
-504 NRNSTNSEII
+504 NSEII
-514 PLNEFI
+514 PLNDFLI
-520 VLINSIYESKEK
+520 LINNIYESKEK

-538 EKGQPQETLE
+538 EKGLPQETLE
-548 HHIYTYLTRKYGVKH
+548 HHIYTFLTRKYGVKH

-574 SLRKYSNINSDVL
+574 SLRKYCNINSDIL
-587 LFAKI
+587 LFDKI

-598 ESSKDFSKEIKKH
+598 ESSRDFSKEIKKN
-611 LEKLLCNKKIDDDII
+611 LEKLLYNKNIDDDII

-637 TNTKNIFLNKIYAIK
+637 NNLKNLFLDKIHSIK
-652 DKNKIINTGDVYNI
+652 DKNKIINTEDIYNI

-673 ERNIYLKNFR
+673 EKNLYLKNFR
-683 TLFRRVDTDSDG
+683 TLFRRIDTDSDG
-695 TINSYDTSVLFGII
+695 TINSYDTSGLFGLIY
-709 FDEIKNEFGN
+709 DEIKDDLNKEEN
-719 DCINYKNKNDFVN
+719 NKIKNKNEFVN
-732 NFMKIFNH
+732 SLMKIYDY

-750 IVKYIKDTDNKILE
+750 IVKYLNDNNKIVLDY
-764 LLSKKKDIQDNNDE
+764 LSKKNDITDNSNDD

>member
-7 TQNSILNLTNRIEI
+7 TQNSILNLSNRIEI
-21 NDSFLDSLLKKIDK
+21 NDSFLDSFLKKIDK
-35 KNRIKEL
+35 KSRIKEL
-42 LLSRTSITHLPK
+42 LLSRTNITHLPK

-60 FPNLEK
+60 FPNLERL
-66 INITG
+66 NITG

-80 ITICYELQSIP
+80 LTISYELQSIP

-98 NICQEI
+98 NICQET

-156 LIFVKNF
+156 LIFVKSF
-163 HDNLSSLMTKCL
+163 HDNLSTLMSKCL

-212 LIYGQKELSTTA
+212 LIYGQKELSSTA
-224 QANIYKITEQIALT
+224 QGNIYKITEQIAIA

-292 KEFHNRTMGNFDSNF
+292 KEFHNRTMGNFDNNF

-316 SMNKK
+316 SINKK

-339 SNYNDYNNQKYSTST
+339 SNYNDCNNQKYSTST
-354 NFMTSKKGGMGPDEP
+354 NFMTSKKGGYSGEEP
-369 RGPNINN
+369 KEASINN
-376 YSKEKLNY
+376 YPKEKINY
-384 DLLTG
+384 DLITG
-389 GIKKPKS
+389 CMKKPKS
-396 SCSSHNKGFLIIDNN
+396 STNSHNKGFLIMDNN
-411 NTNSDN
+411 FTNSDN
-417 CSIKTFH
+417 CSVKTFH
-424 QKNSSNKMDEFQNV
+424 KNSNKMEEFQNII
-438 TDKKRDDSKGSR
+438 DKKKDENKNSR
-450 ENSLGRQQNNFFTDY
+450 ESSLGRQQNNYF
-465 NKINNNNEKNSE
+465 INEKNENNDTTNTNSNNINSN
-477 TKEHNNNH
+477 NNNH
-485 NNHNNIN
+485 NGI
-492 NMNNTNNNNTNS
+492 
-504 NRNSTNSEII
+504 NSEII
-514 PLNEFI
+514 PLNDFLI
-520 VLINSIYESKEK
+520 LINSIYESKEK

-538 EKGQPQETLE
+538 EKGLPQETLE
-548 HHIYTYLTRKYGVKH
+548 HHIYTFLTRKYGVKH

-574 SLRKYSNINSDVL
+574 SLRKYCNINSDIL

-598 ESSKDFSKEIKKH
+598 ESSREFSKEIKKN
-611 LEKLLCNKKIDDDII
+611 LEKLLYNKNIDDDII

-637 TNTKNIFLNKIYAIK
+637 NNLKNLFLNKIYTIK
-652 DKNKIINTGDVYNI
+652 DKNKIINTEDIYNI

-695 TINSYDTSVLFGII
+695 TINTYDTNALFGLIY
-709 FDEIKNEFGN
+709 DEIKDDLNKDE
-719 DCINYKNKNDFVN
+719 INNFKNKNEFVN
-732 NFMKIFNH
+732 NLMKIFNY

-750 IVKYIKDTDNKILE
+750 IVKYLNDNDKIVLDYLSKINDITDN
-764 LLSKKKDIQDNNDE
+764 NNDD

>member
-1 MSSFLN
+1 MSYFLN
-7 TQNSILNLTNRIEI
+7 NQNSIINLTNRIEI
-21 NDSFLDSLLKKIDK
+21 NDSLLDSILKKIEK

-54 RETLLL
+54 RETLLQ
-60 FPNLEK
+60 FPNLER

-80 ITICYELQSIP
+80 ITISYELQSIP
-91 KLYYLDI
+91 KLYYLDL
-98 NICQEI
+98 NICQET

-143 FIVDFMQNVNKNN
+143 FIVEFMQNVNKNN
-156 LIFVKNF
+156 LVFVKSF
-163 HDNLSSLMTKCL
+163 HDNLSSLMSKCL
-175 SDINFH
+175 LDINFH

-198 KINQYLYHNINNYL
+198 KINQYLYLNINNYL
-212 LIYGQKELSTTA
+212 LIYGQKELSSTA
-224 QANIYKITEQIALT
+224 QGNIYKITEQIVGT

-261 NQNIEQYFKQKAKE
+261 NQNIEQYFKQKTKE

-316 SMNKK
+316 SINKK

-329 NNDDITSLIS
+329 NNEDITSLIS

-369 RGPNINN
+369 KGLNINN
-376 YSKEKLNY
+376 YMKEKLNY
-384 DLLTG
+384 DLVGVGG

-396 SCSSHNKGFLIIDNN
+396 SCSSHNKGFLILDNN
-411 NTNSDN
+411 LNSDN
-417 CSIKTFH
+417 SSIKTFH
-424 QKNSSNKMDEFQNV
+424 QKNSNKMNEFQNNI
-438 TDKKRDDSKGSR
+438 DKKRDDSKGSR
-450 ENSLGRQQNNFFTDY
+450 ENSLGKQPNFINISDY
-465 NKINNNNEKNSE
+465 NKSNIENKEQNNPNNN
-477 TKEHNNNH
+477 
-485 NNHNNIN
+485 
-492 NMNNTNNNNTNS
+492 S
-504 NRNSTNSEII
+504 NQNSTRSEII
-514 PLNEFI
+514 PLNDFI
-520 VLINSIYESKEK
+520 ILINSIYESKEK

-574 SLRKYSNINSDVL
+574 SLRKYSNVNSDVL

-592 IRNDID
+592 IRNEIE
-598 ESSKDFSKEIKKH
+598 ESSKDFSKEIKNN
-611 LEKLLCNKKIDDDII
+611 LEKLLNDKKIDDDII

-637 TNTKNIFLNKIYAIK
+637 NNAKNLFLQKIYSVK
-652 DKNKIINTGDVYNI
+652 EKNNVVNTEDIYNA

-673 ERNIYLKNFR
+673 ERTLYLKNFKS
-683 TLFRRVDTDSDG
+683 LFKRVDTDSDG
-695 TINSYDTSVLFGII
+695 IINSYDASILFGLIY
-709 FDEIKNEFGN
+709 DEIKDDFENVENNIG
-719 DCINYKNKNDFVN
+719 NKNEFVN
-732 NFMKIFNH
+732 NLMKIFNH
-740 YIPKSLTFSQ
+740 YIPKSLNFSQ
-750 IVKYIKDTDNKILE
+750 IVKYLKDNYKNVLDC
-764 LLSKKKDIQDNNDE
+764 LSKKNDIQDNNDDE

>member
-7 TQNSILNLTNRIEI
+7 TQNSILNLSNRIEI
-21 NDSFLDSLLKKIDK
+21 NDSFLDSFLKKIDK
-35 KNRIKEL
+35 KSRIKEL
-42 LLSRTSITHLPK
+42 LLSRTNITHLPK

-60 FPNLEK
+60 FPNLERL
-66 INITG
+66 NITG

-80 ITICYELQSIP
+80 LTISYELQSIP

-98 NICQEI
+98 NICQET

-156 LIFVKNF
+156 LIFVKSF
-163 HDNLSSLMTKCL
+163 HDNLSTLMSKCL

-212 LIYGQKELSTTA
+212 LIYGQKELSSTA
-224 QANIYKITEQIALT
+224 QGNIYKITEQIAIA

-292 KEFHNRTMGNFDSNF
+292 KEFHNRTMGNFDNNF

-316 SMNKK
+316 SINKK

-339 SNYNDYNNQKYSTST
+339 SNYNDCNNQKYSTST
-354 NFMTSKKGGMGPDEP
+354 NFMTSKKGGYSGEEP
-369 RGPNINN
+369 KEASINN
-376 YSKEKLNY
+376 YPKEKINY
-384 DLLTG
+384 DLITG
-389 GIKKPKS
+389 CMKKPKS
-396 SCSSHNKGFLIIDNN
+396 STNSHNKGFLIMDNN
-411 NTNSDN
+411 FTNSDN

-424 QKNSSNKMDEFQNV
+424 KNSNKMEEFQNII
-438 TDKKRDDSKGSR
+438 DKKKDENKNSR
-450 ENSLGRQQNNFFTDY
+450 ESSLGRQQNNYF
-465 NKINNNNEKNSE
+465 INEKNENNDTTNTNSNNINSN
-477 TKEHNNNH
+477 NNNH
-485 NNHNNIN
+485 NGI
-492 NMNNTNNNNTNS
+492 
-504 NRNSTNSEII
+504 NSEII
-514 PLNEFI
+514 PLNDFLI
-520 VLINSIYESKEK
+520 LINSIYESKEK

-538 EKGQPQETLE
+538 EKGLPQETLE
-548 HHIYTYLTRKYGVKH
+548 HHIYTFLTRKYGVKH

-574 SLRKYSNINSDVL
+574 SLRKYCNINSDIL

-598 ESSKDFSKEIKKH
+598 ESSREFSKEIKKN
-611 LEKLLCNKKIDDDII
+611 LEKLLYNKNIDDDII

-637 TNTKNIFLNKIYAIK
+637 NNLKNLFLNKIYTIK
-652 DKNKIINTGDVYNI
+652 DKNKIINTEDIYNI

-695 TINSYDTSVLFGII
+695 TINTYDTNALFGLIY
-709 FDEIKNEFGN
+709 DEIKDDLNKDE
-719 DCINYKNKNDFVN
+719 INNFKNKNEFVN
-732 NFMKIFNH
+732 NLMKIFNY

-750 IVKYIKDTDNKILE
+750 IVKYLNDNDKIVLDYLTKINDITDN
-764 LLSKKKDIQDNNDE
+764 NNDD

>member
-7 TQNSILNLTNRIEI
+7 TQNSILNLSNRIEI
-21 NDSFLDSLLKKIDK
+21 NDSFLDSFLKKIDK
-35 KNRIKEL
+35 KSRIKEL
-42 LLSRTSITHLPK
+42 LLSRTNITHLPK

-60 FPNLEK
+60 FPNLERL
-66 INITG
+66 NITG

-80 ITICYELQSIP
+80 LTISYELQSIP

-98 NICQEI
+98 NICQET

-156 LIFVKNF
+156 LIFVKSF
-163 HDNLSSLMTKCL
+163 HDNLSTLMSKCL

-212 LIYGQKELSTTA
+212 LIYGQKELSSTA
-224 QANIYKITEQIALT
+224 QGNIYKITEQIAIA

-292 KEFHNRTMGNFDSNF
+292 KEFHNRTMGNFDNNF

-316 SMNKK
+316 SINKK

-339 SNYNDYNNQKYSTST
+339 SNYNDCNNQKYSTST
-354 NFMTSKKGGMGPDEP
+354 NFMTSKKGGYSGEEP
-369 RGPNINN
+369 KEASINN
-376 YSKEKLNY
+376 YPKEKINY
-384 DLLTG
+384 DLITG
-389 GIKKPKS
+389 CMKKPKS
-396 SCSSHNKGFLIIDNN
+396 STNSHNKGFLIMDNN
-411 NTNSDN
+411 FTNSDN

-424 QKNSSNKMDEFQNV
+424 KNSNKMEEFQNII
-438 TDKKRDDSKGSR
+438 DKKKDENKNSR
-450 ENSLGRQQNNFFTDY
+450 ESSLGKQQNNYF
-465 NKINNNNEKNSE
+465 INEKNENNDTTNTNSNNINSN
-477 TKEHNNNH
+477 NNNH
-485 NNHNNIN
+485 NGI
-492 NMNNTNNNNTNS
+492 
-504 NRNSTNSEII
+504 NSEII
-514 PLNEFI
+514 PLNDFLI
-520 VLINSIYESKEK
+520 LINSIYESKEK

-538 EKGQPQETLE
+538 EKGLPQETLE
-548 HHIYTYLTRKYGVKH
+548 HHIYTFLTRKYGVKH

-574 SLRKYSNINSDVL
+574 SLRKYCNINSDIL

-598 ESSKDFSKEIKKH
+598 ESSREFSKEIKKN
-611 LEKLLCNKKIDDDII
+611 LEKLLYNKDIDDDII

-637 TNTKNIFLNKIYAIK
+637 NNLKNLFLNKIYTIK
-652 DKNKIINTGDVYNI
+652 DKNKIINTEDIYNI

-695 TINSYDTSVLFGII
+695 TINTYDTNALFGLIY
-709 FDEIKNEFGN
+709 DEIKDDLNKDE
-719 DCINYKNKNDFVN
+719 INNFKNKSEFVN
-732 NFMKIFNH
+732 NLMKIFNY

-750 IVKYIKDTDNKILE
+750 IVKYLNDNDKIVLDYLSKINDITDN
-764 LLSKKKDIQDNNDE
+764 NNDD

>member
-1 MSSFLN
+1 MSYFLN
-7 TQNSILNLTNRIEI
+7 NQNSIINLTNRIEI
-21 NDSFLDSLLKKIDK
+21 NDSLLDSILKKIEK

-54 RETLLL
+54 RETLLQ
-60 FPNLEK
+60 FPNLER

-80 ITICYELQSIP
+80 ITISYELQSIP
-91 KLYYLDI
+91 KLYYLDL
-98 NICQEI
+98 NICQET

-143 FIVDFMQNVNKNN
+143 FIVEFMQNVNKNN
-156 LIFVKNF
+156 LVFVKSF
-163 HDNLSSLMTKCL
+163 HDNLSSLMSKCL
-175 SDINFH
+175 LDINFH

-198 KINQYLYHNINNYL
+198 KINQYLYLNINNYL
-212 LIYGQKELSTTA
+212 LIYGQKELSSTA
-224 QANIYKITEQIALT
+224 QGNIYKITEQIVGT

-261 NQNIEQYFKQKAKE
+261 NQNIEQNFKQKTKE

-316 SMNKK
+316 SINKK

-329 NNDDITSLIS
+329 NNEDITSLIS

-369 RGPNINN
+369 KGLNINN
-376 YSKEKLNY
+376 YMKEKLNY
-384 DLLTG
+384 DLVGVGG

-396 SCSSHNKGFLIIDNN
+396 SCSSHNKGFLILDNN
-411 NTNSDN
+411 LNSDN
-417 CSIKTFH
+417 SSIKTFH
-424 QKNSSNKMDEFQNV
+424 QKNSNKMNEFQNNI
-438 TDKKRDDSKGSR
+438 DKKRDDSKGSR
-450 ENSLGRQQNNFFTDY
+450 ENSLGKQPNFINISDY
-465 NKINNNNEKNSE
+465 NKSNIENKEQNNPNNN
-477 TKEHNNNH
+477 
-485 NNHNNIN
+485 
-492 NMNNTNNNNTNS
+492 S
-504 NRNSTNSEII
+504 NQNSTRSEII
-514 PLNEFI
+514 PLNDFI
-520 VLINSIYESKEK
+520 ILINSIYESKEK

-574 SLRKYSNINSDVL
+574 SLRKYSNVNSDVL

-592 IRNDID
+592 IRNEIE
-598 ESSKDFSKEIKKH
+598 ESSKDFSKEIKNN
-611 LEKLLCNKKIDDDII
+611 LEKLLNDKKIDDDII

-637 TNTKNIFLNKIYAIK
+637 NNAKNLFLQKIYSVK
-652 DKNKIINTGDVYNI
+652 EKNNVVNTEDIYNA

-673 ERNIYLKNFR
+673 ERTLYLKNFKS
-683 TLFRRVDTDSDG
+683 LFKRVDTDSDG
-695 TINSYDTSVLFGII
+695 IINSYDASILFGLIY
-709 FDEIKNEFGN
+709 DEIKDDFENVENNIG
-719 DCINYKNKNDFVN
+719 NKNEFVN
-732 NFMKIFNH
+732 NLMKIFNH
-740 YIPKSLTFSQ
+740 YIPKSLNFSQ
-750 IVKYIKDTDNKILE
+750 IVKYLKDNYKNVLDC
-764 LLSKKKDIQDNNDE
+764 LSKKNDIQDNNDDE

>member
-1 MSSFLN
+1 MSSILN
-7 TQNSILNLTNRIEI
+7 NQNSIINLSNRAEI
-21 NDSFLDSLLKKIDK
+21 NDSSLDNLLKKIEK

-66 INITG
+66 INIIG
-71 TQITKNQDY
+71 THITKNQDY
-80 ITICYELQSIP
+80 ITISYELQSIP

-98 NICQEI
+98 NICQET

-156 LIFVKNF
+156 LIFVKSF
-163 HDNLSSLMTKCL
+163 HDNLSSLMSKCL

-212 LIYGQKELSTTA
+212 LIYGQKELNSTA

-261 NQNIEQYFKQKAKE
+261 NQNIENYFKQKTKE

-316 SMNKK
+316 SINKK

-354 NFMTSKKGGMGPDEP
+354 NFMTSKKGAGGMYGGDDIHPS
-369 RGPNINN
+369 NVNT
-376 YSKEKLNY
+376 KEKLNY
-384 DLLTG
+384 ELIAG

-396 SCSSHNKGFLIIDNN
+396 SCSSHNKGFLIIDNG

-424 QKNSSNKMDEFQNV
+424 QKNSNKIDEIQNN
-438 TDKKRDDSKGSR
+438 DKKRDDSKSSK
-450 ENSLGRQQNNFFTDY
+450 ENSLGKKKRNNNGENNYFMNISDLNN
-465 NKINNNNEKNSE
+465 NKNNKKEEETNENEINNN
-477 TKEHNNNH
+477 
-485 NNHNNIN
+485 
-492 NMNNTNNNNTNS
+492 
-504 NRNSTNSEII
+504 EII
-514 PLNEFI
+514 PMNEFI
-520 VLINSIYESKEK
+520 LLINSIYESKEK

-587 LFAKI
+587 LFSKI

-598 ESSKDFSKEIKKH
+598 ESSKDFSKEIKKN
-611 LEKLLCNKKIDDDII
+611 LEKLLSNKKIDEDII
-626 KIISNSFYCND
+626 KIISNSFYCN
-637 TNTKNIFLNKIYAIK
+637 NKNSKNLFLNKILMIK
-652 DKNKIINTGDVYNI
+652 EKNKTINIEDIYNI

-673 ERNIYLKNFR
+673 ERNIYLNNFR
-683 TLFRRVDTDSDG
+683 ILFRRVDSDSDG
-695 TINSYDTSVLFGII
+695 IINFYDTSFLFGLIYE
-709 FDEIKNEFGN
+709 EIKNDEG
-719 DCINYKNKNDFVN
+719 INIKNKNDFIN
-732 NFMKIFNH
+732 NLMKIFNH

-750 IVKYIKDTDNKILE
+750 IVKYLQETNKKILDI
-764 LLSKKKDIQDNNDE
+764 LSKKNDIQDNANDE
-778 MI
+778 MV

>member
-7 TQNSILNLTNRIEI
+7 TQNSILNLSNRIEI
-21 NDSFLDSLLKKIDK
+21 NDSFLDSFLKKIDK
-35 KNRIKEL
+35 KSRIKEL
-42 LLSRTSITHLPK
+42 LLSRTNITHLPK

-60 FPNLEK
+60 FPNLERL
-66 INITG
+66 NITG

-80 ITICYELQSIP
+80 LTISYELQSIP

-98 NICQEI
+98 NICQET

-156 LIFVKNF
+156 LIFVKSF
-163 HDNLSSLMTKCL
+163 HDNLSTLMSKCL

-212 LIYGQKELSTTA
+212 LIYGQKELSSTA
-224 QANIYKITEQIALT
+224 QGNIYKITEQIAIA

-292 KEFHNRTMGNFDSNF
+292 KEFHNRTMGNFDNNF

-316 SMNKK
+316 SINKK

-339 SNYNDYNNQKYSTST
+339 SNYNDCNNQKYSTST
-354 NFMTSKKGGMGPDEP
+354 NFMTSKKGGYSGEEP
-369 RGPNINN
+369 KEASINN
-376 YSKEKLNY
+376 YPKEKINY
-384 DLLTG
+384 DLITG
-389 GIKKPKS
+389 CMKKPKS
-396 SCSSHNKGFLIIDNN
+396 STNSHNKGFLIMDNN
-411 NTNSDN
+411 FTNSDN

-424 QKNSSNKMDEFQNV
+424 KNSNKMEEFQNII
-438 TDKKRDDSKGSR
+438 DKKKDENKNSR
-450 ENSLGRQQNNFFTDY
+450 ESSLGKQQNNYF
-465 NKINNNNEKNSE
+465 INEKNENNDTTNTNSNNINSN
-477 TKEHNNNH
+477 NNNH
-485 NNHNNIN
+485 NGI
-492 NMNNTNNNNTNS
+492 
-504 NRNSTNSEII
+504 NSEII
-514 PLNEFI
+514 PLNDFLI
-520 VLINSIYESKEK
+520 LINSIYESKEK

-538 EKGQPQETLE
+538 EKGLPQETLE
-548 HHIYTYLTRKYGVKH
+548 HHIYTFLTRKYGVKH

-574 SLRKYSNINSDVL
+574 SLRKYCNINSDIL

-598 ESSKDFSKEIKKH
+598 ESSREFSKEIKKN
-611 LEKLLCNKKIDDDII
+611 LEKLLYNKDIDDDII

-637 TNTKNIFLNKIYAIK
+637 NNLKNLFLNKIYTIK
-652 DKNKIINTGDVYNI
+652 DKNKIINTEDIYNI

-695 TINSYDTSVLFGII
+695 TINTYDTNALFGLIY
-709 FDEIKNEFGN
+709 DEIKDDLNKDE
-719 DCINYKNKNDFVN
+719 INNFKNKNEFVN
-732 NFMKIFNH
+732 NLMKIFNY

-750 IVKYIKDTDNKILE
+750 IVKYLNDNDKIVLDYLSKINDITDN
-764 LLSKKKDIQDNNDE
+764 NNDD

>member
-1 MSSFLN
+1 MSYFLN
-7 TQNSILNLTNRIEI
+7 NQNSIINLTNRIEI
-21 NDSFLDSLLKKIDK
+21 NDSLLDSILKKIEK

-54 RETLLL
+54 RETLLQ
-60 FPNLEK
+60 FPNLER

-80 ITICYELQSIP
+80 ITISYELQSIP
-91 KLYYLDI
+91 KLYYLDL
-98 NICQEI
+98 NICQET

-143 FIVDFMQNVNKNN
+143 FIVEFMQNVNKNN
-156 LIFVKNF
+156 LVFVKSF
-163 HDNLSSLMTKCL
+163 HDNLSSLMSKCL
-175 SDINFH
+175 LDINFH

-198 KINQYLYHNINNYL
+198 KINQYLYLNINNYL
-212 LIYGQKELSTTA
+212 LIYGQKELSSTA
-224 QANIYKITEQIALT
+224 QGNIYKITEQIVGT

-261 NQNIEQYFKQKAKE
+261 NQNIEQYFKQKTKE

-316 SMNKK
+316 SINKK

-329 NNDDITSLIS
+329 NNEDITSLIS

-369 RGPNINN
+369 KALNINN
-376 YSKEKLNY
+376 YMKEKLNY
-384 DLLTG
+384 DLVGVGG

-396 SCSSHNKGFLIIDNN
+396 SCSSHNKGFLILDNN
-411 NTNSDN
+411 LNSDN
-417 CSIKTFH
+417 SSIKTFH
-424 QKNSSNKMDEFQNV
+424 QKNSNKMNEFQNNI
-438 TDKKRDDSKGSR
+438 DKKRDDSKGSR
-450 ENSLGRQQNNFFTDY
+450 ENSLGKQPNFINISDY
-465 NKINNNNEKNSE
+465 NKSNIENKEQNNPNNN
-477 TKEHNNNH
+477 
-485 NNHNNIN
+485 
-492 NMNNTNNNNTNS
+492 S
-504 NRNSTNSEII
+504 NQNSTRSEII
-514 PLNEFI
+514 PLNDFI
-520 VLINSIYESKEK
+520 ILINSIYESKEK

-574 SLRKYSNINSDVL
+574 SLRKYSNVNSDVL

-592 IRNDID
+592 IRNEIE
-598 ESSKDFSKEIKKH
+598 ESSKDFSKEIKNN
-611 LEKLLCNKKIDDDII
+611 LEKLLNDKKIDDDII

-637 TNTKNIFLNKIYAIK
+637 NNAKNLFLQKIYSVK
-652 DKNKIINTGDVYNI
+652 EKNNVVNTEDIYNA

-673 ERNIYLKNFR
+673 ERTLYLKNFKS
-683 TLFRRVDTDSDG
+683 LFKRVDTDSDG
-695 TINSYDTSVLFGII
+695 IINSYDASILFGLIY
-709 FDEIKNEFGN
+709 DEIKDDFENVENNIG
-719 DCINYKNKNDFVN
+719 NKNEFVN
-732 NFMKIFNH
+732 NLMKIFNH
-740 YIPKSLTFSQ
+740 YIPKSLNFSQ
-750 IVKYIKDTDNKILE
+750 IVKYLKDNYKNVLDC
-764 LLSKKKDIQDNNDE
+764 LSKKNDIQDNNDDE

>member
-1 MSSFLN
+1 MSSILN
-7 TQNSILNLTNRIEI
+7 NQNSIINLSNRAEI
-21 NDSFLDSLLKKIDK
+21 NDSSLDNLLKKIEK

-66 INITG
+66 INIIG
-71 TQITKNQDY
+71 THITKNQDY
-80 ITICYELQSIP
+80 ITISYELQSIP

-98 NICQEI
+98 NICQET

-156 LIFVKNF
+156 LIFVKSF
-163 HDNLSSLMTKCL
+163 HDNLSSLMSKCL

-212 LIYGQKELSTTA
+212 LIYGQKELNSTA

-261 NQNIEQYFKQKAKE
+261 NQNIENYFKQKTKE

-316 SMNKK
+316 SINKK

-354 NFMTSKKGGMGPDEP
+354 NFMTSKKGAGGMYGGDDIHPS
-369 RGPNINN
+369 NANT
-376 YSKEKLNY
+376 KEKLNY
-384 DLLTG
+384 ELIAG

-396 SCSSHNKGFLIIDNN
+396 SCSSHNKGFLIIDNG

-424 QKNSSNKMDEFQNV
+424 QKNSNKIDEIQNN
-438 TDKKRDDSKGSR
+438 DKKRDDSKSSK
-450 ENSLGRQQNNFFTDY
+450 ENSLGKKKRNNNGENNYFMNISDLNN
-465 NKINNNNEKNSE
+465 NKNNKKEEETNENEINNN
-477 TKEHNNNH
+477 
-485 NNHNNIN
+485 
-492 NMNNTNNNNTNS
+492 
-504 NRNSTNSEII
+504 EII
-514 PLNEFI
+514 PMNEFI
-520 VLINSIYESKEK
+520 LLINSIYESKEK

-587 LFAKI
+587 LFSKI

-598 ESSKDFSKEIKKH
+598 ESSKDFSKEIKKN
-611 LEKLLCNKKIDDDII
+611 LEKLLSNKKIDEDII
-626 KIISNSFYCND
+626 KIISNSFYCN
-637 TNTKNIFLNKIYAIK
+637 NKNSKNLFLNKILMIK
-652 DKNKIINTGDVYNI
+652 EKNKTINIEDIYNI

-673 ERNIYLKNFR
+673 ERNIYLNNFR
-683 TLFRRVDTDSDG
+683 ILFRRVDTDSDG
-695 TINSYDTSVLFGII
+695 IINFYDTSFLFGLIYE
-709 FDEIKNEFGN
+709 EIKNDEG
-719 DCINYKNKNDFVN
+719 INIKNKNDFIN
-732 NFMKIFNH
+732 NLMKIFNH

-750 IVKYIKDTDNKILE
+750 IVKYLQETNKKILDI
-764 LLSKKKDIQDNNDE
+764 LSKKNDIQDNANDE
-778 MI
+778 MV

>member
-1 MSSFLN
+1 MSYFLN
-7 TQNSILNLTNRIEI
+7 NQNSIINLTNRIEI
-21 NDSFLDSLLKKIDK
+21 NDSLLDSILKKIEK

-54 RETLLL
+54 RETLLQ
-60 FPNLEK
+60 FPNLER

-80 ITICYELQSIP
+80 ITISYELQSIP
-91 KLYYLDI
+91 KLYYLDL
-98 NICQEI
+98 NICQET

-143 FIVDFMQNVNKNN
+143 FIVEFMQNVNKNN
-156 LIFVKNF
+156 LVFVKSF
-163 HDNLSSLMTKCL
+163 HDNLSSLMSKCL
-175 SDINFH
+175 LDINFH

-198 KINQYLYHNINNYL
+198 KINQYLYLNINNYL
-212 LIYGQKELSTTA
+212 LIYGQKELSSTA
-224 QANIYKITEQIALT
+224 QGNIYKITEQIVGT

-261 NQNIEQYFKQKAKE
+261 NQNIEQYFKQKTKE

-316 SMNKK
+316 SINKK

-329 NNDDITSLIS
+329 NNEDITSLIS

-369 RGPNINN
+369 KGLNINN
-376 YSKEKLNY
+376 YMKEKLNY
-384 DLLTG
+384 DLVGVGG

-396 SCSSHNKGFLIIDNN
+396 SCSSHNKGFLILDNN
-411 NTNSDN
+411 LNSDN
-417 CSIKTFH
+417 SSIKTFH
-424 QKNSSNKMDEFQNV
+424 QKNSNKMTEFQNNI
-438 TDKKRDDSKGSR
+438 DKKRDDSKGSR
-450 ENSLGRQQNNFFTDY
+450 ENSLGKQPNFINISDY
-465 NKINNNNEKNSE
+465 NKSNIENKEQNNPNNN
-477 TKEHNNNH
+477 
-485 NNHNNIN
+485 
-492 NMNNTNNNNTNS
+492 S
-504 NRNSTNSEII
+504 NQNSTRSEII
-514 PLNEFI
+514 PLNDFI
-520 VLINSIYESKEK
+520 ILINSIYESKEK

-574 SLRKYSNINSDVL
+574 SLRKYSNVNSDVL

-592 IRNDID
+592 IRNEIE
-598 ESSKDFSKEIKKH
+598 ESSKDFSKEIKNN
-611 LEKLLCNKKIDDDII
+611 LEKLLNDKKIDDDII

-637 TNTKNIFLNKIYAIK
+637 NNAKNLFLQKIYSVK
-652 DKNKIINTGDVYNI
+652 EKNNVVNTEDIYNA

-673 ERNIYLKNFR
+673 ERTLYLKNFKS
-683 TLFRRVDTDSDG
+683 LFKRVDTDSDG
-695 TINSYDTSVLFGII
+695 IINSYDASILFGLIY
-709 FDEIKNEFGN
+709 DEIKDDFENVENNIG
-719 DCINYKNKNDFVN
+719 NKNEFVN
-732 NFMKIFNH
+732 NLMKIFNH
-740 YIPKSLTFSQ
+740 YIPKSLNFSQ
-750 IVKYIKDTDNKILE
+750 IVKYLKDNYKNVLDC
-764 LLSKKKDIQDNNDE
+764 LSKKNDIQDNNDDE

>member
-7 TQNSILNLTNRIEI
+7 TQNSILNLSNRIEI
-21 NDSFLDSLLKKIDK
+21 NDSFLDSFLKKIDK
-35 KNRIKEL
+35 KSRIKEL
-42 LLSRTSITHLPK
+42 LLSRTNITHLPK

-60 FPNLEK
+60 FPNLERL
-66 INITG
+66 NITG

-80 ITICYELQSIP
+80 LTISYELQSIP

-98 NICQEI
+98 NICQET

-156 LIFVKNF
+156 LIFVKSF
-163 HDNLSSLMTKCL
+163 HDNLSTLMSKCL

-212 LIYGQKELSTTA
+212 LIYGQKELSSTA
-224 QANIYKITEQIALT
+224 QGNIYKITEQIAIA

-292 KEFHNRTMGNFDSNF
+292 KEFHNRTMGNFDNNF

-316 SMNKK
+316 SINKK

-339 SNYNDYNNQKYSTST
+339 SNYNDCNNQKYSTST
-354 NFMTSKKGGMGPDEP
+354 NFMTSKKGGYSGEEP
-369 RGPNINN
+369 KEASINN
-376 YSKEKLNY
+376 YPKEKINY
-384 DLLTG
+384 DLITG
-389 GIKKPKS
+389 CMKKPKS
-396 SCSSHNKGFLIIDNN
+396 STNSHNKGFLIMDNN
-411 NTNSDN
+411 FTNSDN

-424 QKNSSNKMDEFQNV
+424 KNSNKMEEFQNII
-438 TDKKRDDSKGSR
+438 DKKKDENKNSR
-450 ENSLGRQQNNFFTDY
+450 ESSLGKQQNNYF
-465 NKINNNNEKNSE
+465 INEKNENNDTTNTNSNNINSN
-477 TKEHNNNH
+477 NNNH
-485 NNHNNIN
+485 NGI
-492 NMNNTNNNNTNS
+492 
-504 NRNSTNSEII
+504 NSEII
-514 PLNEFI
+514 PLNDFLI
-520 VLINSIYESKEK
+520 LINSIYESKEK

-538 EKGQPQETLE
+538 EKGLPQETLE
-548 HHIYTYLTRKYGVKH
+548 HHIYTFLTRKYGVKH

-574 SLRKYSNINSDVL
+574 SLRKYCNINSDIL

-598 ESSKDFSKEIKKH
+598 ESSREFSKEIKKN
-611 LEKLLCNKKIDDDII
+611 LEKLLYNKNIDDDII

-637 TNTKNIFLNKIYAIK
+637 NNLKNLFLNKIYTIK
-652 DKNKIINTGDVYNI
+652 DRNKIINTEDIYNI

-695 TINSYDTSVLFGII
+695 TINTYDTNALFGLIY
-709 FDEIKNEFGN
+709 DEIKDDLNKDE
-719 DCINYKNKNDFVN
+719 INNFKNKNEFVN
-732 NFMKIFNH
+732 NLMKIFNY

-750 IVKYIKDTDNKILE
+750 IVKYLNDNDKIVLDYLTKINYITDN
-764 LLSKKKDIQDNNDE
+764 NNDD

>member
-1 MSSFLN
+1 MF
-7 TQNSILNLTNRIEI
+7 
-21 NDSFLDSLLKKIDK
+21 
-35 KNRIKEL
+35 IKEL

-71 TQITKNQDY
+71 TQITKFQDF
-80 ITICYELQSIP
+80 ITISYELQSIP

-98 NICQEI
+98 NICKET
-104 DVKII
+104 DVKVI

-137 NISTYK
+137 NTSTYK

-156 LIFVKNF
+156 LIFVKSF
-163 HDNLSSLMTKCL
+163 HDNLSLLMNKCL
-175 SDINFH
+175 LDINFH

-212 LIYGQKELSTTA
+212 LIYGQKELNSNA
-224 QANIYKITEQIALT
+224 QSNIYKITEQIEIT

-261 NQNIEQYFKQKAKE
+261 NQNIDQYFKQKEKE

-280 NEKKKLLDEQLN
+280 NEKKRLLDEQIN
-292 KEFHNRTMGNFDSNF
+292 REFQNRTMGNFDNNF

-316 SMNKK
+316 SMNRK

-329 NNDDITSLIS
+329 NNDDITSLMS

-354 NFMTSKKGGMGPDEP
+354 NFMTTKKGGLGIDEP
-369 RGPNINN
+369 KMVNINN
-376 YSKEKLNY
+376 YNKDKLNY
-384 DLLTG
+384 DLIPT
-389 GIKKPKS
+389 KPKS
-396 SCSSHNKGFLIIDNN
+396 SCSSHNKGFLIMDNKDDHYSIKTFHKKNKNKLDEFNNYIDKKGEDINGSKENSLHRLQNNYKNNNNEKKNSENKGINNNINN
-411 NTNSDN
+411 NTNSAH
-417 CSIKTFH
+417 S
-424 QKNSSNKMDEFQNV
+424 
-438 TDKKRDDSKGSR
+438 
-450 ENSLGRQQNNFFTDY
+450 
-465 NKINNNNEKNSE
+465 
-477 TKEHNNNH
+477 
-485 NNHNNIN
+485 
-492 NMNNTNNNNTNS
+492 
-504 NRNSTNSEII
+504 STNSEII

-520 VLINSIYESKEK
+520 VLINNIYESKEK
-532 EEKINL
+532 EEKIIL

-563 IVIEKAFSIFS
+563 IVIEKAFSIFT
-574 SLRKYSNINSDVL
+574 SLRKYSNTNSDVL

-598 ESSKDFSKEIKKH
+598 ESSKDFSKEIKQN
-611 LEKLLCNKKIDDDII
+611 LEKLLYNKDINDDII
-626 KIISNSFYCND
+626 KIISNSFYYND
-637 TNTKNIFLNKIYAIK
+637 NNNKNLFLNKIYEIK
-652 DKNKIINTGDVYNI
+652 DKNKIINIEDIYNI
-666 ILELEIK
+666 ILEIEIK
-673 ERNIYLKNFR
+673 DRNTYLKNFR
-683 TLFRRVDTDSDG
+683 ILFKRVDTDSDG
-695 TINSYDTSVLFGII
+695 TINYYDSSNLFGLI
-709 FDEIKNEFGN
+709 FDEIKNDLEN
-719 DCINYKNKNDFVN
+719 ENENSDTNIKSKNEFVN
-732 NFMKIFNH
+732 NLMKIFNNN
-740 YIPKSLTFSQ
+740 IPKILTFSQ
-750 IVKYIKDTDNKILE
+750 IVKYLYDNNKNILDY
-764 LLSKKKDIQDNNDE
+764 LSKKNDIQDNNNDD

>member
-7 TQNSILNLTNRIEI
+7 TQNSILNLSNRIEI
-21 NDSFLDSLLKKIDK
+21 NDSFLDSFLKKIDK
-35 KNRIKEL
+35 KSRIKEL
-42 LLSRTSITHLPK
+42 LLSRTNITHLPK

-60 FPNLEK
+60 FPNLERL
-66 INITG
+66 NITG

-80 ITICYELQSIP
+80 LTISYELQSIP

-98 NICQEI
+98 NICQET

-156 LIFVKNF
+156 LIFVKSF
-163 HDNLSSLMTKCL
+163 HDNLSTLMSKCL

-212 LIYGQKELSTTA
+212 LIYGQKELSSTA
-224 QANIYKITEQIALT
+224 QGNIYKITEQIAIA

-292 KEFHNRTMGNFDSNF
+292 KEFHNRTMGNFDNNF

-316 SMNKK
+316 SINKK

-339 SNYNDYNNQKYSTST
+339 SNYNDCNNQKYSTST
-354 NFMTSKKGGMGPDEP
+354 NFMTSKKGGYSGEEP
-369 RGPNINN
+369 KEASINN
-376 YSKEKLNY
+376 YPKEKINY
-384 DLLTG
+384 DLITG
-389 GIKKPKS
+389 CMKKPKS
-396 SCSSHNKGFLIIDNN
+396 STNSHNKGFLIMDNN
-411 NTNSDN
+411 FTNSDN

-424 QKNSSNKMDEFQNV
+424 KNSNKMEEFQNII
-438 TDKKRDDSKGSR
+438 DKKKDENKNSR
-450 ENSLGRQQNNFFTDY
+450 ESSLGKQQNNYF
-465 NKINNNNEKNSE
+465 INEKNENNDTTNTNSNNINSN
-477 TKEHNNNH
+477 NNNH
-485 NNHNNIN
+485 NGI
-492 NMNNTNNNNTNS
+492 
-504 NRNSTNSEII
+504 NSEII
-514 PLNEFI
+514 PLNDFLI
-520 VLINSIYESKEK
+520 LINSIYESKEK

-538 EKGQPQETLE
+538 EKGLPQETLE
-548 HHIYTYLTRKYGVKH
+548 HHIYTFLTRKYGVKH

-574 SLRKYSNINSDVL
+574 SLRKYCNINSDIL

-598 ESSKDFSKEIKKH
+598 ESSREFSKEIKKN
-611 LEKLLCNKKIDDDII
+611 LEKLLYNKNIDDDII

-637 TNTKNIFLNKIYAIK
+637 NNLKNLFLNKIYTIK
-652 DKNKIINTGDVYNI
+652 DRNKIINTEDIYNI

-695 TINSYDTSVLFGII
+695 TINTYDTNALFGLIY
-709 FDEIKNEFGN
+709 DEIKDDLNKDE
-719 DCINYKNKNDFVN
+719 INNFKNKNEFVN
-732 NFMKIFNH
+732 NLMKIFNY

-750 IVKYIKDTDNKILE
+750 IVKYLNDNDKIVLDYLSKINDITDN
-764 LLSKKKDIQDNNDE
+764 NNDD

>member
-7 TQNSILNLTNRIEI
+7 TQNSILNLSNRIEI
-21 NDSFLDSLLKKIDK
+21 NDSFLDSFLKKIDK
-35 KNRIKEL
+35 KSRIKEL
-42 LLSRTSITHLPK
+42 LLSRTNITHLPK

-60 FPNLEK
+60 FPNLERL
-66 INITG
+66 NITG

-80 ITICYELQSIP
+80 LTISYELQSIP

-98 NICQEI
+98 NICQET

-156 LIFVKNF
+156 LIFVKSF
-163 HDNLSSLMTKCL
+163 HDNLSTLMSKCL

-212 LIYGQKELSTTA
+212 LIYGQKELSSTA
-224 QANIYKITEQIALT
+224 QGNIYKITEQIAIA

-292 KEFHNRTMGNFDSNF
+292 KEFHNRTMGNFDNNF

-316 SMNKK
+316 SINKK

-339 SNYNDYNNQKYSTST
+339 SNYNDCNNQKYSTST
-354 NFMTSKKGGMGPDEP
+354 NFMTSKKGGYSGEEP
-369 RGPNINN
+369 KEASINN
-376 YSKEKLNY
+376 YPKEKINY
-384 DLLTG
+384 DLITG
-389 GIKKPKS
+389 CMKKPKS
-396 SCSSHNKGFLIIDNN
+396 STNSHNKGFLIMDNN
-411 NTNSDN
+411 FTNSDN

-424 QKNSSNKMDEFQNV
+424 KNSNKMEEFQNII
-438 TDKKRDDSKGSR
+438 DKKKDENKNSR
-450 ENSLGRQQNNFFTDY
+450 ESSLGRQQNNYFI
-465 NKINNNNEKNSE
+465 KEKNENNDTTNTNSNNINSN
-477 TKEHNNNH
+477 NNNH
-485 NNHNNIN
+485 NGI
-492 NMNNTNNNNTNS
+492 
-504 NRNSTNSEII
+504 NSEII
-514 PLNEFI
+514 PLNDFLI
-520 VLINSIYESKEK
+520 LINSIYESKEK

-538 EKGQPQETLE
+538 EKGLPQETLE
-548 HHIYTYLTRKYGVKH
+548 HHIYTFLTRKYGVKH

-574 SLRKYSNINSDVL
+574 SLRKYCNINSDIL

-598 ESSKDFSKEIKKH
+598 ESSREFSKEIKKN
-611 LEKLLCNKKIDDDII
+611 LEKLLYNKNIDDDII

-637 TNTKNIFLNKIYAIK
+637 NNLKNLFLNKIYTIK
-652 DKNKIINTGDVYNI
+652 DKNKIINTEDIYNI

-683 TLFRRVDTDSDG
+683 ALFRRVDTDSDG
-695 TINSYDTSVLFGII
+695 TINTYDTNALFGLIY
-709 FDEIKNEFGN
+709 DEIKDDLNKDE
-719 DCINYKNKNDFVN
+719 INNFKNKNEFVN
-732 NFMKIFNH
+732 NLMKIFNY

-750 IVKYIKDTDNKILE
+750 IVKYLNDNDKIVLDYLTKINDITDN
-764 LLSKKKDIQDNNDE
+764 NNDD

>member
-1 MSSFLN
+1 
-7 TQNSILNLTNRIEI
+7 
-21 NDSFLDSLLKKIDK
+21 
-35 KNRIKEL
+35 
-42 LLSRTSITHLPK
+42 
-54 RETLLL
+54 
-60 FPNLEK
+60 
-66 INITG
+66 
-71 TQITKNQDY
+71 
-80 ITICYELQSIP
+80 
-91 KLYYLDI
+91 
-98 NICQEI
+98 
-104 DVKII
+104 
-109 LLSLPL
+109 
-115 LKEVNGQKVDINS
+115 
-128 MKITFQDEL
+128 MK
-137 NISTYK
+137 S
-143 FIVDFMQNVNKNN
+143 
-156 LIFVKNF
+156 F
-163 HDNLSSLMTKCL
+163 HDNLSSLMSKCL

-212 LIYGQKELSTTA
+212 LIYGQKELNSTA
-224 QANIYKITEQIALT
+224 QGNIYKITEQIALT

-261 NQNIEQYFKQKAKE
+261 NQNIENYFKQKTKE

-316 SMNKK
+316 SINKK

-354 NFMTSKKGGMGPDEP
+354 NFMTSKKGAGGMYGGDDIHPS
-369 RGPNINN
+369 NVNT
-376 YSKEKLNY
+376 KEKLNY
-384 DLLTG
+384 ELIAG

-396 SCSSHNKGFLIIDNN
+396 SCSSHNKGFLIIDNG

-424 QKNSSNKMDEFQNV
+424 QKNSNKIDEIQNN
-438 TDKKRDDSKGSR
+438 DKKRDDSKSSK
-450 ENSLGRQQNNFFTDY
+450 ENSLGKKKRNNNGENNYFMNISDLNN
-465 NKINNNNEKNSE
+465 NKNNKKEEETNENEINNN
-477 TKEHNNNH
+477 
-485 NNHNNIN
+485 
-492 NMNNTNNNNTNS
+492 
-504 NRNSTNSEII
+504 EII
-514 PLNEFI
+514 PMNEFI
-520 VLINSIYESKEK
+520 LLINSIYESKEK

-587 LFAKI
+587 LFSKI

-598 ESSKDFSKEIKKH
+598 ESSKDFSKEIKKN
-611 LEKLLCNKKIDDDII
+611 LEKLLSNKKIDEDII
-626 KIISNSFYCND
+626 KIISNSFYCN
-637 TNTKNIFLNKIYAIK
+637 NKNSKNLFLNKILMIK
-652 DKNKIINTGDVYNI
+652 EKNKTINIEDIYNI

-673 ERNIYLKNFR
+673 ERNIYLNNFR
-683 TLFRRVDTDSDG
+683 ILFRRVDTDSDG
-695 TINSYDTSVLFGII
+695 IINFYDTSFLFGLIYE
-709 FDEIKNEFGN
+709 EIKNDEG
-719 DCINYKNKNDFVN
+719 INIKNKNDFIN
-732 NFMKIFNH
+732 NLMKIFNH

-750 IVKYIKDTDNKILE
+750 IVKYLQETNKKILDI
-764 LLSKKKDIQDNNDE
+764 LSKKNDIQDNANDE
-778 MI
+778 MV

>member
-1 MSSFLN
+1 MSSILN
-7 TQNSILNLTNRIEI
+7 NQNSILNLSNRVEI
-21 NDSFLDSLLKKIDK
+21 NDSSLDNLLKKIEK

-66 INITG
+66 INIIG
-71 TQITKNQDY
+71 THITKNQDY
-80 ITICYELQSIP
+80 ITISYELQSIP

-98 NICQEI
+98 NICQET

-128 MKITFQDEL
+128 MKITFQEEL
-137 NISTYK
+137 NMSTYK
-143 FIVDFMQNVNKNN
+143 FIVDFMQYVNKNN
-156 LIFVKNF
+156 LIFIEKF
-163 HDNLSSLMTKCL
+163 HDNLSSLMSKCL

-212 LIYGQKELSTTA
+212 LIYGLKELNTEQ
-224 QANIYKITEQIALT
+224 QANVYKITEQIALT

-261 NQNIEQYFKQKAKE
+261 NQNIENYFKQKTKE

-316 SMNKK
+316 SINKK

-354 NFMTSKKGGMGPDEP
+354 NFMTSKKGAGGMYGGDDIHPS
-369 RGPNINN
+369 NINA
-376 YSKEKLNY
+376 KEKLNY
-384 DLLTG
+384 ELITG

-396 SCSSHNKGFLIIDNN
+396 SCSSHNKGFLIIDNG

-424 QKNSSNKMDEFQNV
+424 QKNSNKIDEIQNN
-438 TDKKRDDSKGSR
+438 DKKRDDSKSSK
-450 ENSLGRQQNNFFTDY
+450 ENSLGKKKRNNNGEYFMNISDVNS
-465 NKINNNNEKNSE
+465 NKNNKKEEENNENEINNN
-477 TKEHNNNH
+477 
-485 NNHNNIN
+485 
-492 NMNNTNNNNTNS
+492 
-504 NRNSTNSEII
+504 EII
-514 PLNEFI
+514 PINDFI
-520 VLINSIYESKEK
+520 LLINSIYESKEK
-532 EEKINL
+532 EEKVNL
-538 EKGQPQETLE
+538 EKGLPQETLE

-587 LFAKI
+587 LFSKI

-598 ESSKDFSKEIKKH
+598 ESSKDFSKEIKKN
-611 LEKLLCNKKIDDDII
+611 LEKLLSNKKIDEDII
-626 KIISNSFYCND
+626 KIISNSFYCN
-637 TNTKNIFLNKIYAIK
+637 NKNSKNLFLNKILTIK
-652 DKNKIINTGDVYNI
+652 EKNKTISIEDIYNI

-673 ERNIYLKNFR
+673 ERNIYLNNFR
-683 TLFRRVDTDSDG
+683 ILFRRVDTDSDG
-695 TINSYDTSVLFGII
+695 IINFYDTSFLFGLIYE
-709 FDEIKNEFGN
+709 EIKNDEG
-719 DCINYKNKNDFVN
+719 INIKNKNDFIN
-732 NFMKIFNH
+732 NLMKIFNH

-750 IVKYIKDTDNKILE
+750 IVKYLQETNKKILDI
-764 LLSKKKDIQDNNDE
+764 LSKKNDIQDNTNDE
-778 MI
+778 LV

>member
-7 TQNSILNLTNRIEI
+7 TQNSILNLSNRIEI

-42 LLSRTSITHLPK
+42 LLSRTNITHLPK

-60 FPNLEK
+60 FPNLER

-80 ITICYELQSIP
+80 ITISYELQSIP
-91 KLYYLDI
+91 KLYYLDL
-98 NICQEI
+98 NICQET
-104 DVKII
+104 DVKVI

-156 LIFVKNF
+156 LIFVKSF
-163 HDNLSSLMTKCL
+163 HDNLSSLMSKCL

-212 LIYGQKELSTTA
+212 LIYGQKELNPTA
-224 QANIYKITEQIALT
+224 QANIYKITEQIAIT

-280 NEKKKLLDEQLN
+280 NEKKKVLEEQLN
-292 KEFHNRTMGNFDSNF
+292 KEFHNRTMGNFDNNF

-316 SMNKK
+316 SINKK

-354 NFMTSKKGGMGPDEP
+354 NFMTSKKGGFGGEEP
-369 RGPNINN
+369 REASINN
-376 YSKEKLNY
+376 YNKDKINY
-384 DLLTG
+384 ELIAG

-396 SCSSHNKGFLIIDNN
+396 SSNSHNKGFLIMDNN
-411 NTNSDN
+411 FINSDN

-424 QKNSSNKMDEFQNV
+424 QKNSNKMDDFQNII
-438 TDKKRDDSKGSR
+438 DKKRDENKGSR
-450 ENSLGRQQNNFFTDY
+450 ENSLGRQQNNYFMNNSGN
-465 NKINNNNEKNSE
+465 NKININEKNSNIE
-477 TKEHNNNH
+477 NKDINKNTNH
-485 NNHNNIN
+485 NPI
-492 NMNNTNNNNTNS
+492 
-504 NRNSTNSEII
+504 NSEII
-514 PLNEFI
+514 PLNDFLI
-520 VLINSIYESKEK
+520 LINSIYESKEK
-532 EEKINL
+532 EEKLNL
-538 EKGQPQETLE
+538 EKGLPQETLE

-574 SLRKYSNINSDVL
+574 SLRKYCNINSDVL
-587 LFAKI
+587 LFANI

-598 ESSKDFSKEIKKH
+598 ETSRDFSKEIKKN
-611 LEKLLCNKKIDDDII
+611 LEKLLYNKKIDDDII

-637 TNTKNIFLNKIYAIK
+637 NNAKNIFLKKILARK
-652 DKNKIINTGDVYNI
+652 EKNKIINIEDIYNI
-666 ILELEIK
+666 ILEIEIK
-673 ERNIYLKNFR
+673 ERNIYLKNIKI
-683 TLFRRVDTDSDG
+683 LFKRVDTDSDG
-695 TINSYDTSVLFGII
+695 TINSYVSTALFGLI
-709 FDEIKNEFGN
+709 FDEIKDDLHN
-719 DCINYKNKNDFVN
+719 DEYNNIKNKNEFVN
-732 NFMKIFNH
+732 NLMKIFNN
-740 YIPKSLTFSQ
+740 YIPKTLTFSQ
-750 IVKYIKDTDNKILE
+750 IVKYLYDNNRNILDYI
-764 LLSKKKDIQDNNDE
+764 SKKNDINDNNNDDE

>member
-1 MSSFLN
+1 MSSILN
-7 TQNSILNLTNRIEI
+7 NQNSILNLSNRVEI
-21 NDSFLDSLLKKIDK
+21 NDSSLDNLLKKIEK

-66 INITG
+66 INIIG
-71 TQITKNQDY
+71 THITKNQDY
-80 ITICYELQSIP
+80 ITISYELQSIP

-98 NICQEI
+98 NICQET

-128 MKITFQDEL
+128 MKITFQEEL
-137 NISTYK
+137 NMSTYK
-143 FIVDFMQNVNKNN
+143 FIVDFMQYVNKNN
-156 LIFVKNF
+156 LIFIEKF
-163 HDNLSSLMTKCL
+163 HDNLSSLMSKCL

-212 LIYGQKELSTTA
+212 LIYGLKELNTEQ
-224 QANIYKITEQIALT
+224 QANAYKITEQIALT

-261 NQNIEQYFKQKAKE
+261 NQNIENYFKQKTKE

-316 SMNKK
+316 SINKK

-354 NFMTSKKGGMGPDEP
+354 NFMTSKKGAGGMYGGDDIHPS
-369 RGPNINN
+369 NINA
-376 YSKEKLNY
+376 KEKLNY
-384 DLLTG
+384 ELIAG

-396 SCSSHNKGFLIIDNN
+396 SCSSHNKGFLIIDNG

-424 QKNSSNKMDEFQNV
+424 QKNSNKIDEIQNN
-438 TDKKRDDSKGSR
+438 DKKRDDSKSSK
-450 ENSLGRQQNNFFTDY
+450 ENSLGKKKRNNNGEYFMNISDVNN
-465 NKINNNNEKNSE
+465 NKNNKKEEENNENEINNN
-477 TKEHNNNH
+477 
-485 NNHNNIN
+485 
-492 NMNNTNNNNTNS
+492 
-504 NRNSTNSEII
+504 EII
-514 PLNEFI
+514 PINDFI
-520 VLINSIYESKEK
+520 LLINSIYESKEK
-532 EEKINL
+532 EEKVNL
-538 EKGQPQETLE
+538 EKGLPQETLE

-587 LFAKI
+587 LFSKI

-598 ESSKDFSKEIKKH
+598 ESSKDFSKEIKKN
-611 LEKLLCNKKIDDDII
+611 LEKLLSNKKIDEDII
-626 KIISNSFYCND
+626 KIISNSFYCN
-637 TNTKNIFLNKIYAIK
+637 NKNSKNLFLNKILTIK
-652 DKNKIINTGDVYNI
+652 EKNKTISIEDIYNI

-673 ERNIYLKNFR
+673 ERNIYLNNFR
-683 TLFRRVDTDSDG
+683 ILFRRVDTDSDG
-695 TINSYDTSVLFGII
+695 IINFYDTSFLFGLIYE
-709 FDEIKNEFGN
+709 EIKNDEG
-719 DCINYKNKNDFVN
+719 INIKNKNDFIN
-732 NFMKIFNH
+732 NLMKIFNH

-750 IVKYIKDTDNKILE
+750 IVKYLQETNKKILDI
-764 LLSKKKDIQDNNDE
+764 LSKKNDIQDNTNDE
-778 MI
+778 LV

>member
-1 MSSFLN
+1 MSSILN
-7 TQNSILNLTNRIEI
+7 NQNSIINLSNRAEI
-21 NDSFLDSLLKKIDK
+21 NDSSLDNLLKKIEK

-66 INITG
+66 INIIG
-71 TQITKNQDY
+71 THITKNQDY
-80 ITICYELQSIP
+80 ITISYELQSIP

-98 NICQEI
+98 NICQET

-156 LIFVKNF
+156 LIFVKSF
-163 HDNLSSLMTKCL
+163 HDNLSSLMSKCL

-212 LIYGQKELSTTA
+212 LIYGQKELNSTA

-249 STSISIILDKII
+249 SSSISIILDKII
-261 NQNIEQYFKQKAKE
+261 NQNIENYFKQKTKE

-316 SMNKK
+316 SINKK

-354 NFMTSKKGGMGPDEP
+354 NFMTSKKGAGGMYGGDDIHPS
-369 RGPNINN
+369 NVNT
-376 YSKEKLNY
+376 KEKLNY
-384 DLLTG
+384 ELIAG

-396 SCSSHNKGFLIIDNN
+396 SCSSHNKGFLIIDNG

-424 QKNSSNKMDEFQNV
+424 QKNSNKIDEIQNN
-438 TDKKRDDSKGSR
+438 DKKRDDSKSSK
-450 ENSLGRQQNNFFTDY
+450 ENSLGKKKRNNNGENNYFMNISDLNN
-465 NKINNNNEKNSE
+465 NKNNKKEEETNENEINNN
-477 TKEHNNNH
+477 
-485 NNHNNIN
+485 
-492 NMNNTNNNNTNS
+492 
-504 NRNSTNSEII
+504 EII
-514 PLNEFI
+514 PMNEFI
-520 VLINSIYESKEK
+520 LLINSIYESKEK

-574 SLRKYSNINSDVL
+574 SLRKYSNINSEVL
-587 LFAKI
+587 LFSKI

-598 ESSKDFSKEIKKH
+598 ESSKDFSKEIKKN
-611 LEKLLCNKKIDDDII
+611 LEKLLSNKRINEDII
-626 KIISNSFYCND
+626 KIISNSFYCN
-637 TNTKNIFLNKIYAIK
+637 NKNSKNLFLNKILMIK
-652 DKNKIINTGDVYNI
+652 EKNKTINIEDIYNI

-673 ERNIYLKNFR
+673 ERNIYLSNFR
-683 TLFRRVDTDSDG
+683 ILFRRVDTDSDG
-695 TINSYDTSVLFGII
+695 IINFYDTSFLFGLIYE
-709 FDEIKNEFGN
+709 EIKNDEG
-719 DCINYKNKNDFVN
+719 INIKNKNDFIN
-732 NFMKIFNH
+732 NLMKIFNH

-750 IVKYIKDTDNKILE
+750 IVKYLQETNKKILDI
-764 LLSKKKDIQDNNDE
+764 LSKKNDIQDNANDE
-778 MI
+778 MV

>member
-1 MSSFLN
+1 MSSYLN
-7 TQNSILNLTNRIEI
+7 TQNSILNLSNRIEI

-42 LLSRTSITHLPK
+42 LLSRTNITHLPK

-80 ITICYELQSIP
+80 ITISYELQSIP

-98 NICQEI
+98 NICQET
-104 DVKII
+104 DVKVI

-163 HDNLSSLMTKCL
+163 HDNLSSLMSKCL
-175 SDINFH
+175 TDINFH

-198 KINQYLYHNINNYL
+198 RINQYLYHNINNYL
-212 LIYGQKELSTTA
+212 LIYGQKELSSSA
-224 QANIYKITEQIALT
+224 QANIYKITEQIAIT

-244 LIRNI
+244 LIRNV

-261 NQNIEQYFKQKAKE
+261 NQNIDQYFKQKAKE

-292 KEFHNRTMGNFDSNF
+292 KEFHNRTMGNFDNNF

-316 SMNKK
+316 SINKK

-339 SNYNDYNNQKYSTST
+339 SNYNDNNNQKYSTST
-354 NFMTSKKGGMGPDEP
+354 NFMTSKKGGFTGEEP
-369 RGPNINN
+369 REGSINN
-376 YSKEKLNY
+376 YTKEKLNY
-384 DLLTG
+384 ELITG

-396 SCSSHNKGFLIIDNN
+396 SSNSHNKGFLIMDNN
-411 NTNSDN
+411 YTSSDN

-424 QKNSSNKMDEFQNV
+424 QKNSNKMEEFQNIIER
-438 TDKKRDDSKGSR
+438 KKDENKGSR
-450 ENSLGRQQNNFFTDY
+450 ENSLGKQQNNYFI
-465 NKINNNNEKNSE
+465 NKDKNNNIQN
-477 TKEHNNNH
+477 KEG
-485 NNHNNIN
+485 NNIN
-492 NMNNTNNNNTNS
+492 SNNNGI
-504 NRNSTNSEII
+504 NSEII
-514 PLNEFI
+514 PLKNFI
-520 VLINSIYESKEK
+520 LLINSIYESKEK

-538 EKGQPQETLE
+538 EKGLPQETLE

-574 SLRKYSNINSDVL
+574 SLRKYCNINSDVL

-598 ESSKDFSKEIKKH
+598 ESSRVFSKEIKKN
-611 LEKLLCNKKIDDDII
+611 LEKLLYNKEIDDDVI

-637 TNTKNIFLNKIYAIK
+637 NNAKNLFLNKIYTIK
-652 DKNKIINTGDVYNI
+652 ENNKIINTEDIYNI

-673 ERNIYLKNFR
+673 ERNIFLQNFR

-695 TINSYDTSVLFGII
+695 TINTNDTNILFGLI
-709 FDEIKNEFGN
+709 FDEINEDLKDEEFNNVKNKNEF
-719 DCINYKNKNDFVN
+719 VN
-732 NFMKIFNH
+732 NLMKIYNH

-750 IVKYIKDTDNKILE
+750 IVKYLEEDNNKKILDY
-764 LLSKKKDIQDNNDE
+764 LSKKNNITDNNNNDE